1 MKPVELEILLR
12 DNLSTGLNKVGSM
25 VDGLLGKARKANA
38 GLKDME
44 GEVMVLRNVIALY
57 EAQLEHLRTVS
68 EAAPIDLDQSENI
81 AQIKMLE
88 EQVEGLKNEL
98 QQLQTLSAQTKVT
111 PNDIPQ
117 AQGKFNGLHN
127 SIQQMAREMP
137 SLAMGPQT
145 FFMAISNNLPV
156 FTDEVAR
163 ARNEYNALVA
173 AGGKGVPVWRQIL
186 KSLLSWQTALTTG
199 IMLLVMYGDEIISW
213 TKKLFGAN
221 KSLAETCEKLD
232 EFQKSVADT
241 ASGVLTTFD
250 RLSKG
255 WAELGND
262 MKAKEHYIIENRDA
276 IDSLGVSVNNTAQ
289 AERLFNT
296 GKDKFIE
303 SVMARAKASAAME
316 LASKE
321 YKKAIEKMIE
331 ADALPE
337 KKTHTYYAGDNLLGL
352 FNKDNWRTITVD
364 ADTSKKE
371 RKKTKADKHFTEASS
386 LVVKYAEFSEKEREI
401 LKELGV
407 ESTETI
413 IGGSVAA
420 IEATIALKEQA
431 LKEVTNAEDY
441 NRISA
446 EIKAEK
452 SKLAAIIS
460 RDTSYVRAVEK
471 AGQEVKQAER
481 DAFNERREQDNEFY
495 YERERNRIALEKDAS
510 KRAKMQRALDNQIQL
525 DQLEQECRDA
535 VEAEKKRQ
543 KAIFDA
549 QENAKQAKDANY
561 VKKNFTDADIDQSKI
576 TEIENQ
582 YAGLRDQTIQ
592 LQRQTEAEVFK
603 AEVAAMRDTL
613 KEYGN
618 FQQQKLAIAEEY
630 AEKIKNA
637 TSEGEKI
644 ALGKERDSA
653 LAGVEA
659 QELKASIDWGT
670 VFGELGGMFS
680 GMIEPVLA
688 DAKKY
693 MQTDEFKNAD
703 HDSQA
708 ALVEA
713 VQQMERALGGADKV
727 SFEKLGTDIKAYQ
740 TALQSL
746 KAEQA
751 EYVSLYQELVEK
763 QKAYAQALET
773 GTKEEQDAAKMA
785 LDTAQA
791 NVDAA
796 EQNMDAANNA
806 VTQAQQT
813 MTQTAT
819 TLKTSMDGVI
829 GGLQKIASGSAGSA
843 YEGLIELGKSAK
855 NIGGKVGDA
864 IGKVSDKL
872 ESVPIVGWIL
882 SVLDIFKDG
891 AAVVI
896 DGLLDAIFGAVA
908 GIIEDVF
915 SGELIGVIVE
925 SVIQGIID
933 IFAAIVDPIAGW
945 FGGDFSLSEAMGLG
959 ASIPDLEETMEEL
972 KGANEDLTRAID
984 NLSEKMDGA
993 TTAEAAKLY
1002 EEQLALIDKKE
1013 SNAKSQMSQSGS
1025 AYNNG
1030 LWGLFGEHSSNYH
1043 IDENMSSSDWSRISA
1058 IVGREID
1065 SAGDWWGL
1073 SSEEMAKVADEAT
1086 DLYTKIKGY
1095 ANDGYAD
1102 AAQYMDSYIEFYKE
1116 REEAEREYFEKVT
1129 GMSFDSVED
1138 SFKSLLLNME
1148 ADASAAGE
1156 EIADSLLLTIVSQ
1169 MMSDKYAAK
1178 IKEWYNKFVEYA
1190 STDGLSEEEAEELRN
1205 QYLGIYEEA
1214 AAERDML
1221 LEAAGIDDD
1230 IRASQSGKPGSFNAM
1245 SQEQGTKLEG
1255 LFVSGQMHW
1264 ASIDEHMED
1273 VSLSMSVAVGHLR
1286 KIEENTGRCSV
1297 TLDDILA
1304 AINKIK
1310 SDGLKVK

>member
-1 MKPVELEILLR
+1 MKPVELEFLMR
-12 DNLSTGLNKVGSM
+12 DRLSAGLDKAGAKVD
-25 VDGLLGKARKANA
+25 VLDGKAHKANA
-38 GLKDME
+38 SIRELEDGM
-44 GEVMVLRNVIALY
+44 MTMRNVISI
-57 EAQLEHLRTVS
+57 LERELENLRMMGEQS
-68 EAAPIDLDQSENI
+68 PLDLDQSKNA

-88 EQVEGLKNEL
+88 EHIGQLKAGLKEL
-98 QQLQTLSAQTKVT
+98 QAEAARVEVT
-111 PNDIPQ
+111 PGDIPQ

-156 FTDEVAR
+156 FTDEIAR

-173 AGGKGVPVWRQIL
+173 AGGRGVPVWKQIL
-186 KSLLSWQTALTTG
+186 KSLFSWQTALTTG
-199 IMLLVMYGDEIISW
+199 IMLLVMYGDEIVAW

-241 ASGVLTTFD
+241 ASGVLSTYD
-250 RLSKG
+250 RLAKG

-262 MKAKEHYIIENRDA
+262 MKAKEHYIIENREA
-276 IDSLGVSVNNTAQ
+276 IDSLGVSVNNTAE

-303 SVMARAKASAAME
+303 SVMARARASAAME

-321 YKKAIEKMIE
+321 YKKAIEKMVE

-337 KKTHTYYAGDNLLGL
+337 KKTYKAFQGTNLFRLFDKDAWLEIEYDNPQ
-352 FNKDNWRTITVD
+352 KQ
-364 ADTSKKE
+364 KKE
-371 RKKTKADKHFTEASS
+371 TEAEKFFTSAS
-386 LVVKYAEFSEKEREI
+386 ELVTKYATFSEKEKEI
-401 LKELGV
+401 LKGIGV

-413 IGGSVAA
+413 IEGSVAA

-431 LKEVTNAEDY
+431 LKEATNAEDY

-510 KRAKMQRALDNQIQL
+510 KRAKMQRALDNKIQL
-525 DQLEQECRDA
+525 DQLDQECRDA

-543 KAIFDA
+543 KAVFDA

-561 VKKNFTDADIDQSKI
+561 VKRNFTDADIDQSKI
-576 TEIENQ
+576 TEIENM

-603 AEVAAMRDTL
+603 SEVAAMREAL
-613 KEYGN
+613 REYGN
-618 FQQQKLAIAEEY
+618 FQQQKLAITEEY

-659 QELKASIDWGT
+659 QELKASIDWST
-670 VFGELGGMFS
+670 VFGEFGGMFS
-680 GMIEPVLA
+680 EMIEPVLA

-703 HDSQA
+703 HESQA
-708 ALVEA
+708 AIVEA

-727 SFEKLGTDIKAYQ
+727 SFKKLGTDIKAYQ

-746 KAEQA
+746 KEKQA

-763 QKAYAQALET
+763 QKAYSKALET
-773 GTKEEQDAAKMA
+773 GTKEEQDAAKQA

-796 EQNMDAANNA
+796 EQNMEALQNTA
-806 VTQAQQT
+806 TQAQQT
-813 MTQTAT
+813 VTQTAT

-829 GGLQKIASGSAGSA
+829 SGLQKIASGSAGSA
-843 YEGLIELGKSAK
+843 YNGLIELGNSAK
-855 NIGGKVGDA
+855 AIGGKLGVA
-864 IGKVSDKL
+864 MGKVADRL
-872 ESVPIVGWIL
+872 ESVPIIGWIL
-882 SVLDIFKDG
+882 SILDIFKDG

-896 DGLLDAIFGAVA
+896 DGLLDAVFGAVA

-925 SVIQGIID
+925 SVIKGIID

-959 ASIPDLEETMEEL
+959 SSIPDLDETMEHL
-972 KGANEDLTRAID
+972 KMSNEDLTRAID
-984 NLSEKMDGA
+984 SLSGKMDDA
-993 TTAEAAKLY
+993 TTEEAANIYK
-1002 EEQLALIDKKE
+1002 EQLALIDQKE
-1013 SNAKSQMSQSGS
+1013 SNARNQMSQSGS

-1043 IDENMSSSDWSRISA
+1043 IDENMSSNDWARISD
-1058 IVGREID
+1058 IVGRDID

-1073 SSEEMAKVADEAT
+1073 SSEEMAKVANEAT

-1116 REEAEREYFEKVT
+1116 RDEAEKEYFEKVT
-1129 GMSFDSVED
+1129 GISFDSVED
-1138 SFKSLLLNME
+1138 SFKNLLLNME

-1169 MMSDKYAAK
+1169 MMSDTYAQKLKAWYEKFVGAAK
-1178 IKEWYNKFVEYA
+1178 
-1190 STDGLSEEEAEELRN
+1190 DGLTEEEADDLRKEY
-1205 QYLGIYEEA
+1205 QGIYDQA
-1214 AAERDML
+1214 VAERNAML
-1221 LEAAGIDDD
+1221 ETLGIDDD

-1273 VSLSMSVAVGHLR
+1273 VSVNMSLAVGHLR
-1286 KIEENTGRCSV
+1286 KIEENTGSCST
-1297 TLDDILA
+1297 TLDSILT

-1310 SDGLKVK
+1310 SDGLKMK

>member
-1 MKPVELEILLR
+1 MR
-12 DNLSTGLNKVGSM
+12 DRLSAGLDKAGAKVD
-25 VDGLLGKARKANA
+25 VLDGKAYKANA
-38 GLKDME
+38 SIRELEDGM
-44 GEVMVLRNVIALY
+44 MTMRNVISI
-57 EAQLEHLRTVS
+57 LERELENLRMMGEQS
-68 EAAPIDLDQSENI
+68 PLDLDQSKNA

-88 EQVEGLKNEL
+88 EHIGQLKAGLKEL
-98 QQLQTLSAQTKVT
+98 QAEAARVEVT
-111 PNDIPQ
+111 PGDIPQ

-156 FTDEVAR
+156 FTDEIAR

-173 AGGKGVPVWRQIL
+173 AGGRGVPVWKQIL
-186 KSLLSWQTALTTG
+186 KSLFSWQTALTTG
-199 IMLLVMYGDEIISW
+199 IMLLVMYGDEIVAW

-241 ASGVLTTFD
+241 ASGVLPTYD
-250 RLSKG
+250 RLAKG

-276 IDSLGVSVNNTAQ
+276 IDSLGVSVNNTAE

-303 SVMARAKASAAME
+303 SVMARARASAAME

-321 YKKAIEKMIE
+321 YKKAIEKMVE

-337 KKTHTYYAGDNLLGL
+337 KKTYKAFQGTNLFRLFDKDAWLEIEYDNPQ
-352 FNKDNWRTITVD
+352 KQ
-364 ADTSKKE
+364 KKE
-371 RKKTKADKHFTEASS
+371 TEAEKLFTSAS
-386 LVVKYAEFSEKEREI
+386 ELVTKYATFSEKEKEI
-401 LKELGV
+401 LKGIGV

-413 IGGSVAA
+413 IEGSVAA

-431 LKEVTNAEDY
+431 LKEATNAEDY

-481 DAFNERREQDNEFY
+481 DAFNERRELDNEFY

-510 KRAKMQRALDNQIQL
+510 KRAKMQRALDNEIQL
-525 DQLEQECRDA
+525 DQLDQECRDA

-543 KAIFDA
+543 KAVFDA

-576 TEIENQ
+576 TEIGNM

-603 AEVAAMRDTL
+603 SEVAAMRDAL
-613 KEYGN
+613 REYGN
-618 FQQQKLAIAEEY
+618 FQQQKLAITEEY

-659 QELKASIDWGT
+659 QELKASIDWST
-670 VFGELGGMFS
+670 VFGEFGGMFS
-680 GMIEPVLA
+680 EMIEPVLA

-703 HDSQA
+703 HESQA
-708 ALVEA
+708 AIVEA

-727 SFEKLGTDIKAYQ
+727 SFKKLGTDIKAYH

-746 KAEQA
+746 KEKQA

-763 QKAYAQALET
+763 QKAYSKALET
-773 GTKEEQDAAKMA
+773 GTKEELDAAKQA

-796 EQNMDAANNA
+796 EQNMEALQNTA
-806 VTQAQQT
+806 TQAQQT
-813 MTQTAT
+813 VTQTAT

-829 GGLQKIASGSAGSA
+829 SGLQKIASGSAGSA
-843 YEGLIELGKSAK
+843 YNGLIELGNSAK
-855 NIGGKVGDA
+855 AIGGKLGIA
-864 IGKVSDKL
+864 MGKVADRL
-872 ESVPIVGWIL
+872 ESVPIIGWIL
-882 SVLDIFKDG
+882 SILDIFKDG

-896 DGLLDAIFGAVA
+896 DGLLDAVFGAVA

-925 SVIQGIID
+925 SVIKGIID

-945 FGGDFSLSEAMGLG
+945 FSGDFSLSEAMGLG
-959 ASIPDLEETMEEL
+959 SSIPDLDETMEHL
-972 KGANEDLTRAID
+972 KMSNEDLTRAID
-984 NLSEKMDGA
+984 SLSGKMDDA
-993 TTAEAAKLY
+993 TTEEAANIYK
-1002 EEQLALIDKKE
+1002 EQLALIDQKE
-1013 SNAKSQMSQSGS
+1013 SNARNQMSQSGS

-1043 IDENMSSSDWSRISA
+1043 IDENMSSNDWARISD
-1058 IVGREID
+1058 IVGRDID

-1073 SSEEMAKVADEAT
+1073 SSEEMAKVANEAT

-1095 ANDGYAD
+1095 ANDGYED

-1116 REEAEREYFEKVT
+1116 RDEAEKEYFEKVT
-1129 GMSFDSVED
+1129 GISFDSVED
-1138 SFKSLLLNME
+1138 SFKNLLLNME

-1169 MMSDKYAAK
+1169 MMSDTYAQKLKAWYEMFVDAAK
-1178 IKEWYNKFVEYA
+1178 G
-1190 STDGLSEEEAEELRN
+1190 GLTEEEADNLRKEY
-1205 QYLGIYEEA
+1205 QGIYDQA
-1214 AAERDML
+1214 VAERNAML
-1221 LEAAGIDDD
+1221 ETLGIDDD

-1273 VSLSMSVAVGHLR
+1273 VSVNMSLAVGHLR
-1286 KIEENTGRCSV
+1286 KIEENTGSCST
-1297 TLDDILA
+1297 TLDSILT

-1310 SDGLKVK
+1310 SDGLKMK

>member
-1 MKPVELEILLR
+1 MKPVELEFLMR
-12 DNLSTGLNKVGSM
+12 DRLSAGLDKAGAKVD
-25 VDGLLGKARKANA
+25 VLDGKAHKANA
-38 GLKDME
+38 SIRELEDGM
-44 GEVMVLRNVIALY
+44 MTMRNVISI
-57 EAQLEHLRTVS
+57 LERELENLRMMGEQS
-68 EAAPIDLDQSENI
+68 PLDLDQSKNA

-88 EQVEGLKNEL
+88 EHIGQLKAGLKEL
-98 QQLQTLSAQTKVT
+98 QAEAARVEVT
-111 PNDIPQ
+111 PGDIPQ

-156 FTDEVAR
+156 FTDEIAR

-173 AGGKGVPVWRQIL
+173 AGGRGVPVWKQIL
-186 KSLLSWQTALTTG
+186 KSLFSWQTALTTG
-199 IMLLVMYGDEIISW
+199 IMLLVMYGDEIVAW

-241 ASGVLTTFD
+241 ASGVLSTYD
-250 RLSKG
+250 RLAKG

-262 MKAKEHYIIENRDA
+262 MKAKEHYIIENREA
-276 IDSLGVSVNNTAQ
+276 IDSLGVSVNNTAE

-296 GKDKFIE
+296 GKDKFVE
-303 SVMARAKASAAME
+303 SVMARARASAAME

-321 YKKAIEKMIE
+321 YKKAIEKMVE

-337 KKTHTYYAGDNLLGL
+337 KKTYKAFQGTNLFRLFDKDAWLEIEYDNPQ
-352 FNKDNWRTITVD
+352 KQ
-364 ADTSKKE
+364 KKE
-371 RKKTKADKHFTEASS
+371 TEAEKLFTSAS
-386 LVVKYAEFSEKEREI
+386 ELVTKYATFSEKEKEI
-401 LKELGV
+401 LKGIGV

-413 IGGSVAA
+413 IEGSVAA

-495 YERERNRIALEKDAS
+495 YERERNCIALEKDAS
-510 KRAKMQRALDNQIQL
+510 KRAKMQRALDNKIQL
-525 DQLEQECRDA
+525 DQLDQECRDA

-543 KAIFDA
+543 KAVFDA

-576 TEIENQ
+576 TEIENM

-603 AEVAAMRDTL
+603 SEVAAMRDAL
-613 KEYGN
+613 REYGN
-618 FQQQKLAIAEEY
+618 FQQQKLAIIEEY

-659 QELKASIDWGT
+659 QELKASIDWST
-670 VFGELGGMFS
+670 VFGEFGGMFS

-703 HDSQA
+703 HESQA
-708 ALVEA
+708 AIVEA

-727 SFEKLGTDIKAYQ
+727 SFKKLGTDIKTYQ

-746 KAEQA
+746 KENQA

-763 QKAYAQALET
+763 QKAYSKALET
-773 GTKEEQDAAKMA
+773 GTKEEQDAAKQA

-796 EQNMDAANNA
+796 EQNMEALQNTA
-806 VTQAQQT
+806 TQTQQT
-813 MTQTAT
+813 VTQTAT

-829 GGLQKIASGSAGSA
+829 SGLQKIASGSAVSA
-843 YEGLIELGKSAK
+843 YNGLIELGKSAK
-855 NIGGKVGDA
+855 AIGGKLGSA
-864 IGKVSDKL
+864 MGKVADRL
-872 ESVPIVGWIL
+872 ESVPIIGWIL
-882 SVLDIFKDG
+882 SILDIFKDG

-925 SVIQGIID
+925 SVIKGIID
-933 IFAAIVDPIAGW
+933 IFAAITDPIAGW
-945 FGGDFSLSEAMGLG
+945 FGENFSLSESIGLG
-959 ASIPDLEETMEEL
+959 SSIPDLEESMDHL
-972 KGANEDLTRAID
+972 KMSNDDLTRAID
-984 NLSEKMDGA
+984 NLSGKMDEA
-993 TTAEAAKLY
+993 TTEEAAKIY

-1013 SNAKSQMSQSGS
+1013 SNARSQMSQSGS

-1043 IDENMSSSDWSRISA
+1043 IDENMSSEDWKRISG

-1073 SSEEMAKVADEAT
+1073 SSEEMAKVANEAT

-1116 REEAEREYFEKVT
+1116 RDEAEREYFEKVT

-1138 SFKSLLLNME
+1138 SFKNMLLNME

-1169 MMSDKYAAK
+1169 MMSDTYTQKLKAWYEKFVGAAK
-1178 IKEWYNKFVEYA
+1178 G
-1190 STDGLSEEEAEELRN
+1190 GLTEEEAEDLRN
-1205 QYLGIYEEA
+1205 EYQGIYDQA
-1214 AAERDML
+1214 VAERNAML
-1221 LEAAGIDDD
+1221 ETLGIDDD
-1230 IRASQSGKPGSFNAM
+1230 ISASQSGKPGSFNAM

-1264 ASIDEHMED
+1264 ASIDEQMED
-1273 VSLSMSVAVGHLR
+1273 VSLNMSVAVGHLR
-1286 KIEENTGRCSV
+1286 KIEENTGSCST
-1297 TLDDILA
+1297 TLDSILA

-1310 SDGLKVK
+1310 SDGLKMK

>member
-12 DNLSTGLNKVGSM
+12 DNLSPGINKVGSM
-25 VDGLLGKARKANA
+25 VDGLLSKARKANA

-44 GEVMVLRNVIALY
+44 EEVMVLRNVIAMY
-57 EAQLEHLRTVS
+57 EDQLEHLRTIS

-88 EQVEGLKNEL
+88 EQIEGLKNEL

-111 PNDIPQ
+111 PGDIPQ

-156 FTDEVAR
+156 FTDEITR

-173 AGGKGVPVWRQIL
+173 AGGRGVPVWKQIL
-186 KSLLSWQTALTTG
+186 KSLFSWQTALTTV
-199 IMLLVMYGDEIISW
+199 IMLLVMYGDEIVAW

-241 ASGVLTTFD
+241 ASGVLSTYD
-250 RLSKG
+250 RLAKG

-262 MKAKEHYIIENRDA
+262 MKAKEHYIIENREA
-276 IDSLGVSVNNTAQ
+276 IDSLGVSVNNTAE

-303 SVMARAKASAAME
+303 SVMARARASAAME

-321 YKKAIEKMIE
+321 YKKAIEKMVE

-337 KKTHTYYAGDNLLGL
+337 KKTYKAFQGTNLFRLFDKDAWLEIEYDNPQ
-352 FNKDNWRTITVD
+352 KQ
-364 ADTSKKE
+364 KKE
-371 RKKTKADKHFTEASS
+371 TEAEKLFTSAS
-386 LVVKYAEFSEKEREI
+386 ELVTKYATFSEKEKEI
-401 LKELGV
+401 LKGIGV

-413 IGGSVAA
+413 IEGSVAA

-431 LKEVTNAEDY
+431 LKEATNAEDY

-510 KRAKMQRALDNQIQL
+510 KRAKMQRALDNKIQL
-525 DQLEQECRDA
+525 DQLDQECRDA

-543 KAIFDA
+543 KAVFDA

-576 TEIENQ
+576 TEIENM

-603 AEVAAMRDTL
+603 SEVAAMRDAL
-613 KEYGN
+613 REYGN
-618 FQQQKLAIAEEY
+618 FQQQKLAITEEY

-659 QELKASIDWGT
+659 QELKASIDWST
-670 VFGELGGMFS
+670 VFGEFGGMFS

-703 HDSQA
+703 HESQA
-708 ALVEA
+708 AIVEA

-727 SFEKLGTDIKAYQ
+727 SFKKLGTDIKAYQ

-746 KAEQA
+746 KEKQA

-763 QKAYAQALET
+763 QKAYSKALET
-773 GTKEEQDAAKMA
+773 GTKEEQDAAKQA

-796 EQNMDAANNA
+796 EQNMEALQNTA
-806 VTQAQQT
+806 TQAQQT
-813 MTQTAT
+813 VTQTAT

-829 GGLQKIASGSAGSA
+829 SGLQKIASGSAGSA
-843 YEGLIELGKSAK
+843 YNGLIELGNSAK
-855 NIGGKVGDA
+855 AIGGKLGVA
-864 IGKVSDKL
+864 MGKVADRL
-872 ESVPIVGWIL
+872 ESVPIIGWIL
-882 SVLDIFKDG
+882 SILDIFKDG

-896 DGLLDAIFGAVA
+896 DGLLDAVFGAVA

-925 SVIQGIID
+925 SVIKGIID

-959 ASIPDLEETMEEL
+959 SSIPDLDETMEHL
-972 KGANEDLTRAID
+972 KMSNEDLTRAID
-984 NLSEKMDGA
+984 SLSGKMDEA
-993 TTAEAAKLY
+993 TTEEAAKIY
-1002 EEQLALIDKKE
+1002 EEQLALINKKE
-1013 SNAKSQMSQSGS
+1013 SNAQSQMSQSGS

-1043 IDENMSSSDWSRISA
+1043 IDENMSSNDWARISD
-1058 IVGREID
+1058 IVGRDID

-1073 SSEEMAKVADEAT
+1073 SSEEMAKVANEAT

-1116 REEAEREYFEKVT
+1116 RDEAEKEYFEKVT
-1129 GMSFDSVED
+1129 GISFDSVED
-1138 SFKSLLLNME
+1138 SFKNLLLNME

-1169 MMSDKYAAK
+1169 MMSDTYAQKLKAWYEKFVGAAK
-1178 IKEWYNKFVEYA
+1178 
-1190 STDGLSEEEAEELRN
+1190 DGLTEEEADNLRKEY
-1205 QYLGIYEEA
+1205 QGIYDQA
-1214 AAERDML
+1214 VAERNAML
-1221 LEAAGIDDD
+1221 ETLGIDDD

-1273 VSLSMSVAVGHLR
+1273 VSVNMSLAVGHLR
-1286 KIEENTGRCSV
+1286 KIEENTGSCST
-1297 TLDDILA
+1297 TLDSILT

-1310 SDGLKVK
+1310 SDGLKMK

>member
-1 MKPVELEILLR
+1 MKPVELEFLMR
-12 DNLSTGLNKVGSM
+12 DRLSAGLDKAGAKVD
-25 VDGLLGKARKANA
+25 VLDGKAHKANA
-38 GLKDME
+38 SIRELEDGM
-44 GEVMVLRNVIALY
+44 MTMRNVISI
-57 EAQLEHLRTVS
+57 LERELENLRMMGEQS
-68 EAAPIDLDQSENI
+68 PLDLDQSKNA

-88 EQVEGLKNEL
+88 EHIGQLKAGLKEL
-98 QQLQTLSAQTKVT
+98 QAEAARVEVT
-111 PNDIPQ
+111 PGDIPQ

-173 AGGKGVPVWRQIL
+173 AGGKGVPVWKQIL
-186 KSLLSWQTALTTG
+186 KSLFSWQTALTTG
-199 IMLLVMYGDEIISW
+199 IMLLVMYGDEIVAW

-241 ASGVLTTFD
+241 ASGVLSTYD
-250 RLSKG
+250 RLAKG

-276 IDSLGVSVNNTAQ
+276 IDSLGVSVNNTAE

-303 SVMARAKASAAME
+303 SVMARARASAAME

-321 YKKAIEKMIE
+321 YKKAIEKMVE

-337 KKTHTYYAGDNLLGL
+337 KKTYKAFQGTNLFRLFDKDAWLEIEYDNPQ
-352 FNKDNWRTITVD
+352 KQ
-364 ADTSKKE
+364 KKE
-371 RKKTKADKHFTEASS
+371 TEAEKLFTSAS
-386 LVVKYAEFSEKEREI
+386 ELVTKYATFSEKEKEI
-401 LKELGV
+401 LKGIGV

-413 IGGSVAA
+413 IEGSVAA

-481 DAFNERREQDNEFY
+481 AAFNERREQDNEFY

-510 KRAKMQRALDNQIQL
+510 KRAKMQRALDNKIQL
-525 DQLEQECRDA
+525 DQLDQECRDA

-543 KAIFDA
+543 KAVFDA

-561 VKKNFTDADIDQSKI
+561 VKRNFTDADIDQSKI
-576 TEIENQ
+576 TEIENM

-603 AEVAAMRDTL
+603 SEVAAMRDAL
-613 KEYGN
+613 REYGN
-618 FQQQKLAIAEEY
+618 FQQQKLAITEEY

-659 QELKASIDWGT
+659 QELKASIDWST
-670 VFGELGGMFS
+670 VFGEFGGMFS

-703 HDSQA
+703 HESQA
-708 ALVEA
+708 AIVEA

-727 SFEKLGTDIKAYQ
+727 SFKKLGTDIKAYQ

-746 KAEQA
+746 KEKQA

-763 QKAYAQALET
+763 QKAYSKALET
-773 GTKEEQDAAKMA
+773 GTKEEQDAAKQA

-796 EQNMDAANNA
+796 EQNMEALQNTA
-806 VTQAQQT
+806 TQAQQT
-813 MTQTAT
+813 VTQTAT

-829 GGLQKIASGSAGSA
+829 SGLQKIASGSAGSA
-843 YEGLIELGKSAK
+843 YNGLIELGNSAK
-855 NIGGKVGDA
+855 AIGGKLGVA
-864 IGKVSDKL
+864 MGKVADRL
-872 ESVPIVGWIL
+872 ESVPIIGWIL
-882 SVLDIFKDG
+882 SILDIFKDG

-896 DGLLDAIFGAVA
+896 DGLLDAVFGAVA

-925 SVIQGIID
+925 SVIKGIID

-959 ASIPDLEETMEEL
+959 SSIPDLDETMEHL
-972 KGANEDLTRAID
+972 KMSNEDLTRAID
-984 NLSEKMDGA
+984 SLSGKMDDA
-993 TTAEAAKLY
+993 TTEEAANIYK
-1002 EEQLALIDKKE
+1002 EQLALIDQKE
-1013 SNAKSQMSQSGS
+1013 SNARNLMSQSGS

-1043 IDENMSSSDWSRISA
+1043 IDENMSSNDWARISD
-1058 IVGREID
+1058 IVGRDID

-1073 SSEEMAKVADEAT
+1073 SSEEMAKVANEAT

-1095 ANDGYAD
+1095 ANDGYED

-1116 REEAEREYFEKVT
+1116 RDEAEKEYFEKVT
-1129 GMSFDSVED
+1129 GISFDSVED
-1138 SFKSLLLNME
+1138 SFKNLLLNME

-1169 MMSDKYAAK
+1169 MMSDTYAQKLKAWYEKFVGAAK
-1178 IKEWYNKFVEYA
+1178 
-1190 STDGLSEEEAEELRN
+1190 DGLTEEEADDLRKEY
-1205 QYLGIYEEA
+1205 QGIYDQA
-1214 AAERDML
+1214 VAERNAML
-1221 LEAAGIDDD
+1221 ETLGIDDD
-1230 IRASQSGKPGSFNAM
+1230 IRASQSGNPGSFNAM

-1273 VSLSMSVAVGHLR
+1273 VSVNMSLAVGHLR
-1286 KIEENTGRCSV
+1286 KIEENTGSCST
-1297 TLDDILA
+1297 TLDSILT

-1310 SDGLKVK
+1310 SDGLKMK

>member
-1 MKPVELEILLR
+1 MNSVELEFLLR
-12 DNLSTGLNKVGSM
+12 DKASAGVDKIGSKVDAL
-25 VDGLLGKARKANA
+25 DGKTRKVNA
-38 GLKDME
+38 SYKDME
-44 GEVMVLRNVIALY
+44 KQLMELRNVIAML
-57 EAQLEHLRTVS
+57 EGQLENLRMTS
-68 EAAPIDLDQSENI
+68 ESAPLDLDQSENI

-88 EQVEGLKNEL
+88 GYIESLKVEM
-98 QQLQTLSAQTKVT
+98 QQLQNAAEQTKVL

-137 SLAMGPQT
+137 SLAIGPQT

-173 AGGKGVPVWRQIL
+173 AGGKGIPVWRQIL
-186 KSLLSWQTALTTG
+186 KSLFSWQTALTTA
-199 IMLLVMYGDEIISW
+199 IMLLVMYGDEIIDW
-213 TKKLFGAN
+213 VGNLFKGEKQLSATEKAQRGLN
-221 KSLAETCEKLD
+221 ESIKENGLGVGEDILLLRRLKETWASLGSDLD
-232 EFQKSVADT
+232 KQKRFIIDNRSEFDK
-241 ASGVLTTFD
+241 
-250 RLSKG
+250 
-255 WAELGND
+255 
-262 MKAKEHYIIENRDA
+262 
-276 IDSLGVSVNNTAQ
+276 LGVSVGDVND
-289 AERLFNT
+289 AETLLVERT
-296 GKDKFIE
+296 DDFIE
-303 SVMARAKASAAME
+303 AMRLRAEAAAAQKLAAEKYEEALVNETQAATKQEEVDAMPDKVVGSTTPIYVNTRYGVKQTGWNTNYVTNTEKVDAQEEVNSLKETASAAR
-316 LASKE
+316 A
-321 YKKAIEKMIE
+321 E
-331 ADALPE
+331 ADA
-337 KKTHTYYAGDNLLGL
+337 YYDVSSALG
-352 FNKDNWRTITVD
+352 
-364 ADTSKKE
+364 A
-371 RKKTKADKHFTEASS
+371 KADALLKTIGLETNTEN
-386 LVVKYAEFSEKEREI
+386 
-401 LKELGV
+401 
-407 ESTETI
+407 
-413 IGGSVAA
+413 
-420 IEATIALKEQA
+420 Q
-431 LKEVTNAEDY
+431 NAK
-441 NRISA
+441 SA
-446 EIKAEK
+446 EEQI
-452 SKLAAIIS
+452 
-460 RDTSYVRAVEK
+460 RDVERANM
-471 AGQEVKQAER
+471 GIKQAER
-481 DAFNERREQDNEFY
+481 DAFNERRNQETELY

-510 KRAKMQRALDNQIQL
+510 KRAKMQRELDNRIQL
-525 DQLEQECRDA
+525 DQLEQELRDA

-543 KAIFDA
+543 KAVFDA
-549 QENAKQAKDANY
+549 KENAKQAKDPNY
-561 VKKNFTDADIDQSKI
+561 VKKNFTEADIDQSMI
-576 TEIENQ
+576 TEIENL

-603 AEVAAMRDTL
+603 SEVAAMRDAL
-613 KEYGN
+613 REYGN
-618 FQQQKLAIAEEY
+618 FQQQKLAITEEY

-659 QELKASIDWGT
+659 QELKASIDWST
-670 VFGELGGMFS
+670 VFGEFGGMFS

-703 HDSQA
+703 HESQA
-708 ALVEA
+708 AIVEA

-727 SFEKLGTDIKAYQ
+727 SFKKLGTDIKAYQ

-746 KAEQA
+746 KEKQA

-763 QKAYAQALET
+763 QKAYSKALET
-773 GTKEEQDAAKMA
+773 GTKEEQDAAKQA

-796 EQNMDAANNA
+796 EQNMEALQNTA
-806 VTQAQQT
+806 TQAQQT
-813 MTQTAT
+813 VTQTAT

-829 GGLQKIASGSAGSA
+829 SGLQKIASGSAGSA
-843 YEGLIELGKSAK
+843 YNGLIELGNSAK
-855 NIGGKVGDA
+855 AIGGKLGVA
-864 IGKVSDKL
+864 MGKVADRL
-872 ESVPIVGWIL
+872 ESVPIIGWIL
-882 SVLDIFKDG
+882 SILDIFKDG

-896 DGLLDAIFGAVA
+896 DGLLDAVFGAVA

-925 SVIQGIID
+925 SVIKGIID

-959 ASIPDLEETMEEL
+959 SSIPDLDETMEHL
-972 KGANEDLTRAID
+972 KMSNEDLTRAID
-984 NLSEKMDGA
+984 SLSGKMDDA
-993 TTAEAAKLY
+993 TTEEAANIYK
-1002 EEQLALIDKKE
+1002 EQLALIDQKE
-1013 SNAKSQMSQSGS
+1013 SNARNQMSQSGS

-1043 IDENMSSSDWSRISA
+1043 IDENMSSNDWARISD
-1058 IVGREID
+1058 IVGRDID

-1073 SSEEMAKVADEAT
+1073 SSEEMAKVANEAT

-1102 AAQYMDSYIEFYKE
+1102 AAQYMDSYMEFYKE
-1116 REEAEREYFEKVT
+1116 RDEAEKEYFEKVT

-1138 SFKSLLLNME
+1138 SFKNMLLNME

-1169 MMSDKYAAK
+1169 MMSDTYAKKLKAWYEKFVGAAK
-1178 IKEWYNKFVEYA
+1178 
-1190 STDGLSEEEAEELRN
+1190 DGLTEEEADNLRKEY
-1205 QYLGIYEEA
+1205 QGIYDQA
-1214 AAERDML
+1214 VAERNAML
-1221 LEAAGIDDD
+1221 ETLGIDDD

-1273 VSLSMSVAVGHLR
+1273 VSGNMSLAVGHLR
-1286 KIEENTGRCSV
+1286 KIEENTGSCST
-1297 TLDDILA
+1297 TLDSILT

-1310 SDGLKVK
+1310 SDGLKMK

>member
-1 MKPVELEILLR
+1 MKPVELEFLMR
-12 DNLSTGLNKVGSM
+12 DRLSAGLDKAGAKVD
-25 VDGLLGKARKANA
+25 VLDGKAHKANA
-38 GLKDME
+38 SIRELEDGM
-44 GEVMVLRNVIALY
+44 MTMRNVISI
-57 EAQLEHLRTVS
+57 LERELENLRMMGEQS
-68 EAAPIDLDQSENI
+68 PLDLDQSKNA

-88 EQVEGLKNEL
+88 EHIGQLKAGLKEL
-98 QQLQTLSAQTKVT
+98 QAEAARVEVT
-111 PNDIPQ
+111 PGDIPQ

-173 AGGKGVPVWRQIL
+173 AGGRGVPVWKQIL
-186 KSLLSWQTALTTG
+186 KSLFSWQTALTTG
-199 IMLLVMYGDEIISW
+199 IMLLVMYGDEIVAW

-250 RLSKG
+250 RLAKG

-262 MKAKEHYIIENRDA
+262 MKAKEHYIIENRNA
-276 IDSLGVSVNNTAQ
+276 IDSLGVSVNNTAE

-303 SVMARAKASAAME
+303 SVMARARASAAME

-321 YKKAIEKMIE
+321 YKKAIEKMVE
-331 ADALPE
+331 ADAMPE
-337 KKTHTYYAGDNLLGL
+337 KKTYKAFQGTNLLRL
-352 FNKDNWRTITVD
+352 FDKDAWLELEYDNPNKK
-364 ADTSKKE
+364 KKE
-371 RKKTKADKHFTEASS
+371 AEAEKLFTSASE
-386 LVVKYAEFSEKEREI
+386 LVTKYAVFSEKEKEI
-401 LKELGV
+401 LKGIGI

-413 IGGSVAA
+413 IEGSVAA

-481 DAFNERREQDNEFY
+481 DAFNERRELDNEFY

-510 KRAKMQRALDNQIQL
+510 KRAKMQRALDNKIQL
-525 DQLEQECRDA
+525 DQLDQERRDA

-543 KAIFDA
+543 KAIFDVK
-549 QENAKQAKDANY
+549 ENAKQTKDPNY
-561 VKKNFTDADIDQSKI
+561 VKKNFTDADVDQSKI
-576 TEIENQ
+576 AEIENQ
-582 YAGLRDQTIQ
+582 YAALRDQTIQ

-603 AEVAAMRDTL
+603 SEVAAMRDAL

-618 FQQQKLAIAEEY
+618 FQQQKLAITEEY

-637 TSEGEKI
+637 TSEGERI

-659 QELKASIDWGT
+659 QELKANIDWST
-670 VFGELGGMFS
+670 VFGEFGGMFS

-703 HDSQA
+703 HESQA
-708 ALVEA
+708 AIVEA

-727 SFEKLGTDIKAYQ
+727 SFKKLGTDIKTYQ

-746 KAEQA
+746 KENQA

-763 QKAYAQALET
+763 QKAYSKALET
-773 GTKEEQDAAKMA
+773 GTKEEQDAAKQA

-796 EQNMDAANNA
+796 EQNMEALQNTA
-806 VTQAQQT
+806 TQAQQT
-813 MTQTAT
+813 VTQTAT

-829 GGLQKIASGSAGSA
+829 SGLQKIASGSAGSA
-843 YEGLIELGKSAK
+843 YNGLIELGNSAK
-855 NIGGKVGDA
+855 AIGGKLGVA
-864 IGKVSDKL
+864 MGKVADRL
-872 ESVPIVGWIL
+872 ESVPIIGWIL
-882 SVLDIFKDG
+882 SILDIFKDG

-896 DGLLDAIFGAVA
+896 DGLLDAVFGAVA

-925 SVIQGIID
+925 SVIKGIID
-933 IFAAIVDPIAGW
+933 IFAAITDPIAGW
-945 FGGDFSLSEAMGLG
+945 FGGNFSLSESMGLG
-959 ASIPDLEETMEEL
+959 SSIPDLEESMDHL
-972 KGANEDLTRAID
+972 KMSNDDLTRAID
-984 NLSEKMDGA
+984 NLSGKMDEA
-993 TTAEAAKLY
+993 TTEEAAKIY
-1002 EEQLALIDKKE
+1002 EERLALIDKKE
-1013 SNAKSQMSQSGS
+1013 SNARSQMSQSGS

-1043 IDENMSSSDWSRISA
+1043 IDENMSSEDWKRISG

-1073 SSEEMAKVADEAT
+1073 SSEEMAKVANEAT

-1116 REEAEREYFEKVT
+1116 REEAEKEYFEKVT

-1138 SFKSLLLNME
+1138 SFKNMLLNME

-1169 MMSDKYAAK
+1169 MMSDTYTKKLKAWYEKFVGAAK
-1178 IKEWYNKFVEYA
+1178 
-1190 STDGLSEEEAEELRN
+1190 DGLTEEEAEDLRN
-1205 QYLGIYEEA
+1205 EYQGIYDQA
-1214 AAERDML
+1214 VAERNAML
-1221 LEAAGIDDD
+1221 ETLGIDDD
-1230 IRASQSGKPGSFNAM
+1230 ISASQSGKPGSFNAM

-1264 ASIDEHMED
+1264 ASIDEQMED
-1273 VSLSMSVAVGHLR
+1273 VSLNMSVAVGHLR
-1286 KIEENTGRCSV
+1286 KIEENTGSCST
-1297 TLDDILA
+1297 TLDSILA

-1310 SDGLKVK
+1310 SDGLKMK

>member
-12 DNLSTGLNKVGSM
+12 DNLSPGINKVGSM
-25 VDGLLGKARKANA
+25 VDGLLSKARKANA

-44 GEVMVLRNVIALY
+44 EEVMVLRNVIAMY
-57 EAQLEHLRTVS
+57 EDQLEHLRTIS

-88 EQVEGLKNEL
+88 EQIEGLKNEL

-111 PNDIPQ
+111 PGDIPQ

-156 FTDEVAR
+156 FTDEITR

-173 AGGKGVPVWRQIL
+173 AGGRGVPVWKQIL
-186 KSLLSWQTALTTG
+186 KSLFSWQTALTTG
-199 IMLLVMYGDEIISW
+199 IMLLVMYGDEIVAW

-241 ASGVLTTFD
+241 ASGVLSTYD
-250 RLSKG
+250 RLAKG

-262 MKAKEHYIIENRDA
+262 MKAKEHYIIENREA
-276 IDSLGVSVNNTAQ
+276 IDSLGVSVNNTAE

-303 SVMARAKASAAME
+303 SVMARARASAAME

-321 YKKAIEKMIE
+321 YKKAIEKMVE

-337 KKTHTYYAGDNLLGL
+337 KKTHTYYTHHDISKI
-352 FNKDNWRTITVD
+352 FNKDYWKTIEYD
-364 ADTSKKE
+364 NPERIKKG
-371 RKKTKADKHFTEASS
+371 TEAEKLFTSAS
-386 LVVKYAEFSEKEREI
+386 ELVTKYATFSEKEKEI
-401 LKELGV
+401 LKGIGI

-413 IGGSVAA
+413 IEGSVAA

-481 DAFNERREQDNEFY
+481 DAFNERREQDNVFY

-510 KRAKMQRALDNQIQL
+510 KRARMQRALDNKIQL
-525 DQLEQECRDA
+525 DQLDQECRDA

-543 KAIFDA
+543 KAVFDA

-561 VKKNFTDADIDQSKI
+561 VKRNFTDADIDQSKI
-576 TEIENQ
+576 TEIENM
-582 YAGLRDQTIQ
+582 YAGLREQTIQ

-603 AEVAAMRDTL
+603 AEVAAMRDAL

-618 FQQQKLAIAEEY
+618 FQQQKLAITEEY

-637 TSEGEKI
+637 TSEGERY

-659 QELKASIDWGT
+659 QELKASIDWST
-670 VFGELGGMFS
+670 VFGEFGSMFS
-680 GMIEPVLA
+680 GMIAPVLA
-688 DAKKY
+688 DAKNY

-703 HDSQA
+703 HESQA
-708 ALVEA
+708 AIVEA

-727 SFEKLGTDIKAYQ
+727 SFKKLGTDIKAYQ
-740 TALQSL
+740 TALQAL
-746 KAEQA
+746 KEEQA
-751 EYVSLYQELVEK
+751 EYITLYQELVEK
-763 QKAYAQALET
+763 QKAYSKALET
-773 GTKEEQDAAKMA
+773 GTAEEQEAAKTA

-796 EQNMDAANNA
+796 EQNMEALQNTA
-806 VTQAQQT
+806 TQAQQT
-813 MTQTAT
+813 VTQTAT

-829 GGLQKIASGSAGSA
+829 SGLQKIASGSAGSA
-843 YEGLIELGKSAK
+843 YNGLIELGNSAK
-855 NIGGKVGDA
+855 AIGGKLGVA
-864 IGKVSDKL
+864 MGKVADRL
-872 ESVPIVGWIL
+872 ESVPIIGWIL
-882 SVLDIFKDG
+882 SILDIFKDG

-896 DGLLDAIFGAVA
+896 DGLLDAVFGAVA

-925 SVIQGIID
+925 SVIKGIID

-945 FGGDFSLSEAMGLG
+945 FGGNFSLSETMGLG
-959 ASIPDLEETMEEL
+959 ASIPDLEESMEHL
-972 KGANEDLTRAID
+972 KMSNEDLTRAIES
-984 NLSEKMDGA
+984 LSGKMDEA
-993 TTAEAAKLY
+993 TTEEAAKIY
-1002 EEQLALIDKKE
+1002 EEQLALINKKE
-1013 SNAKSQMSQSGS
+1013 SNAQSQMSQSGS

-1043 IDENMSSSDWSRISA
+1043 IDENMSSSDWSRISE
-1058 IVGREID
+1058 IVGRDID

-1073 SSEEMAKVADEAT
+1073 SSEEMAKVANEAT

-1116 REEAEREYFEKVT
+1116 RDEAEKEYFEKVS

-1138 SFKSLLLNME
+1138 SFKNMLLNME

-1169 MMSDKYAAK
+1169 MMSDTYSKKLKA
-1178 IKEWYNKFVEYA
+1178 WYEKFVGYA
-1190 STDGLSEEEAEELRN
+1190 KDGLTEEEAEELRKEY
-1205 QYLGIYEEA
+1205 QGYWDQA
-1214 AAERDML
+1214 VAERNAML
-1221 LEAAGIDDD
+1221 ETIGIDDD

-1273 VSLSMSVAVGHLR
+1273 VSLNMSVAVGHLR
-1286 KIEENTGRCSV
+1286 KIEENTGSCST
-1297 TLDDILA
+1297 TLDSILT

-1310 SDGLKVK
+1310 SDGLKMK

>member
-1 MKPVELEILLR
+1 MR
-12 DNLSTGLNKVGSM
+12 DRLSAGLDKAGAKVD
-25 VDGLLGKARKANA
+25 VLDGKAHKANA
-38 GLKDME
+38 SIRELEDGM
-44 GEVMVLRNVIALY
+44 MTMRNVISI
-57 EAQLEHLRTVS
+57 LERELENLRMMGEQS
-68 EAAPIDLDQSENI
+68 PLDLDQSKNA

-88 EQVEGLKNEL
+88 EHIGQLKAGLKEL
-98 QQLQTLSAQTKVT
+98 QAEAARVEVT
-111 PNDIPQ
+111 PGDIPQ

-156 FTDEVAR
+156 FTDEIAR

-173 AGGKGVPVWRQIL
+173 AGGRGVPVWKQIL
-186 KSLLSWQTALTTG
+186 KSLFSWQTALTTG
-199 IMLLVMYGDEIISW
+199 IMLLVMYGDEIVAW

-241 ASGVLTTFD
+241 ASGVLSTYD
-250 RLSKG
+250 RLAKG

-276 IDSLGVSVNNTAQ
+276 IDSLGVSVNNTAE

-303 SVMARAKASAAME
+303 SVMARARASAAME

-321 YKKAIEKMIE
+321 YKKAIEKMVE

-337 KKTHTYYAGDNLLGL
+337 KKTYKAFQGTNLFRLFDKDAWLEIEYDNPQ
-352 FNKDNWRTITVD
+352 KQ
-364 ADTSKKE
+364 K
-371 RKKTKADKHFTEASS
+371 KKTEAEKLFTSASE
-386 LVVKYAEFSEKEREI
+386 LVTKYATFSEKEKEI
-401 LKELGV
+401 LKGIGV

-413 IGGSVAA
+413 IEGSVAA

-510 KRAKMQRALDNQIQL
+510 KRAKMQRALDNKIQL
-525 DQLEQECRDA
+525 DQLDQECRDA

-543 KAIFDA
+543 KAVFDA
-549 QENAKQAKDANY
+549 RENAKQAKDANY

-576 TEIENQ
+576 TEIENM

-603 AEVAAMRDTL
+603 SEVAAMRDAL
-613 KEYGN
+613 REYGN
-618 FQQQKLAIAEEY
+618 FQQQKLAITEEY

-659 QELKASIDWGT
+659 QELKASIDWST
-670 VFGELGGMFS
+670 VFGEFGGMFS

-703 HDSQA
+703 HESQA
-708 ALVEA
+708 AIVEA

-727 SFEKLGTDIKAYQ
+727 SFKKLGTDIKTYQ

-746 KAEQA
+746 KENQA

-763 QKAYAQALET
+763 QKAYSKALET
-773 GTKEEQDAAKMA
+773 GTKEEQDAAKQA

-796 EQNMDAANNA
+796 EQNMEALQNTA
-806 VTQAQQT
+806 TQAQQT
-813 MTQTAT
+813 VTQTAT

-829 GGLQKIASGSAGSA
+829 SGLQKIASGSAGSA
-843 YEGLIELGKSAK
+843 YNGLIELGNSAK
-855 NIGGKVGDA
+855 AIGGKLGVA
-864 IGKVSDKL
+864 MGKVADRL
-872 ESVPIVGWIL
+872 ESVPIIGWIL
-882 SVLDIFKDG
+882 SILDIFKDG

-896 DGLLDAIFGAVA
+896 DGLLDAVFGAVA

-925 SVIQGIID
+925 SVIKGIID

-959 ASIPDLEETMEEL
+959 SSIPDLDETMEHL
-972 KGANEDLTRAID
+972 KMSNEDLTRAID
-984 NLSEKMDGA
+984 SLSGKMDDA
-993 TTAEAAKLY
+993 TTEEAANIYK
-1002 EEQLALIDKKE
+1002 EQLALIDQKE
-1013 SNAKSQMSQSGS
+1013 SNARNQMSQSGS

-1043 IDENMSSSDWSRISA
+1043 IDENMSSNDWARISD
-1058 IVGREID
+1058 IVGRDID

-1073 SSEEMAKVADEAT
+1073 SSEEMAKVANEAT

-1116 REEAEREYFEKVT
+1116 RDEAEKEYFEKVT
-1129 GMSFDSVED
+1129 GISFDSVED
-1138 SFKSLLLNME
+1138 SFKNLLLNME

-1169 MMSDKYAAK
+1169 MMSDTYAQKLKAWYEKFVGAAK
-1178 IKEWYNKFVEYA
+1178 
-1190 STDGLSEEEAEELRN
+1190 DGLTEEEADNLRKEY
-1205 QYLGIYEEA
+1205 QDIYDQA
-1214 AAERDML
+1214 VAERNAML
-1221 LEAAGIDDD
+1221 ETLGIDDD

-1273 VSLSMSVAVGHLR
+1273 VSVNMSLAVGHLR
-1286 KIEENTGRCSV
+1286 KIEENTGSCST
-1297 TLDDILA
+1297 TLDSILI

-1310 SDGLKVK
+1310 SDGLKMK

>member
-44 GEVMVLRNVIALY
+44 GEVTVLRNVIAMY
-57 EAQLEHLRTVS
+57 EAQLEHLRAIS
-68 EAAPIDLDQSENI
+68 EAVPIDLDQSENI

-88 EQVEGLKNEL
+88 EQLEGLKNEL

-111 PNDIPQ
+111 PGDIPQ

-145 FFMAISNNLPV
+145 FFMAISNNLPI

-173 AGGKGVPVWRQIL
+173 AGGRGIPVWRQIL
-186 KSLLSWQTALTTG
+186 KSLFSWQTALTTG
-199 IMLLVMYGDEIISW
+199 IMLLVMYGDEIVAW
-213 TKKLFGAN
+213 AKDLLGAK
-221 KSLAETCEKLD
+221 KSLAETCETLD

-241 ASGVLTTFD
+241 ASGVLSTYD
-250 RLSKG
+250 RLAKG

-262 MKAKEHYIIENRDA
+262 MKAKEHYIVENRDA
-276 IDSLGVSVNNTAQ
+276 IDGLGVSVNNTAE
-289 AERLFNT
+289 AERLFNA

-303 SVMARAKASAAME
+303 SVMARARASAAME

-321 YKKAIEKMIE
+321 YKKAIEKMVE

-337 KKTHTYYAGDNLLGL
+337 KKTYKAFQGTNLFRLFDKDAWLEIEYDNPL
-352 FNKDNWRTITVD
+352 KQ
-364 ADTSKKE
+364 KKE
-371 RKKTKADKHFTEASS
+371 TEAEELFTSAS
-386 LVVKYAEFSEKEREI
+386 ELVTKYAVFSEKEREI
-401 LKELGV
+401 LKGIGI
-407 ESTETI
+407 ESTEAI
-413 IGGSVAA
+413 IEGSVAA
-420 IEATIALKEQA
+420 IEASIALKEQA
-431 LKEVTNAEDY
+431 LKEATNAEDY

-481 DAFNERREQDNEFY
+481 DAFNERREQDDEFY

-510 KRAKMQRALDNQIQL
+510 KRAKMQRDLDNRIQL
-525 DQLEQECRDA
+525 DQLEQERMDA

-576 TEIENQ
+576 TEINNQ
-582 YAGLRDQTIQ
+582 YAALRDQTIK
-592 LQRQTEAEVFK
+592 LQRQTEVEVFK
-603 AEVAAMRDTL
+603 EELAVMRDTL

-637 TSEGEKI
+637 TTEGEKI

-659 QELKASIDWGT
+659 QELKASIDWGV
-670 VFGELGGMFS
+670 VFGEFGGMFS
-680 GMIEPVLA
+680 GLIEPVLA

-708 ALVEA
+708 AIVEA
-713 VQQMERALGGADKV
+713 VQQMEQALGGADKV
-727 SFEKLGTDIKAYQ
+727 SFKKLGTDITAYQ
-740 TALQSL
+740 NALKDLKEKQS
-746 KAEQA
+746 
-751 EYVSLYQELVEK
+751 EYIGLYAELVEK
-763 QKAYAQALET
+763 QKAYATALEK
-773 GTKEEQDAAKMA
+773 GTKEEQDAAKQA

-796 EQNMDAANNA
+796 EQNMEAMQNTVNA
-806 VTQAQQT
+806 AQQT

-819 TLKTSMDGVI
+819 SLKTSMDGVI
-829 GGLQKIASGSAGSA
+829 GGLQKIASGSAGA
-843 YEGLIELGKSAK
+843 AFEGLIQLGNSAK
-855 NIGGKVGDA
+855 AIGGKLGNA
-864 IGKVSDKL
+864 MGKVADRL

-882 SVLDIFKDG
+882 SILDIFKDG

-896 DGLLDAIFGAVA
+896 DGLLDSIFGAVA

-915 SGELIGVIVE
+915 NGELVSVIID
-925 SVIQGIID
+925 SVIQGVVN
-933 IFAAIVDPIAGW
+933 IFAAITDSIAGW
-945 FGGDFSLSEAMGLG
+945 FGGNFSLSEALGLG
-959 ASIPDLEETMEEL
+959 SSIPGLEESMENL

-984 NLSEKMDGA
+984 NLSEKMDDA
-993 TTAEAAKLY
+993 TTAEAADIYK
-1002 EEQLALIDKKE
+1002 EQLNLIDQKE
-1013 SNAKSQMSQSGS
+1013 ANAKSQMSQSGS

-1043 IDENMSSSDWSRISA
+1043 IDENMTSNDWKRISD
-1058 IVGREID
+1058 IVGRDID

-1102 AAQYMDSYIEFYKE
+1102 AAKYMDSYIEFYKE
-1116 REEAEREYFEKVT
+1116 REEAEKNYFEKVT
-1129 GMSFDSVED
+1129 GMNFDSVED
-1138 SFKSLLLNME
+1138 SFKNMLLNME
-1148 ADASAAGE
+1148 ADASDAGA
-1156 EIADSLLLTIVSQ
+1156 EIADSLLLSIVTQ
-1169 MMSDKYAAK
+1169 MMSDTYTTKLRDWYDKYVSYAK
-1178 IKEWYNKFVEYA
+1178 E
-1190 STDGLSEEEAEELRN
+1190 DGLSEEEADELKAEYLDIYN
-1205 QYLGIYEEA
+1205 QA
-1214 AAERDML
+1214 AAERNEILKAM
-1221 LEAAGIDDD
+1221 GIDDD
-1230 IRASQSGKPGSFNAM
+1230 VRVSQSGKAGSFNAM

-1273 VSLSMSVAVGHLR
+1273 VSVNMSVAVGHLR
-1286 KIEENTGRCSV
+1286 RIEENTGSCS
-1297 TLDDILA
+1297 TQLGSILA
-1304 AINKIK
+1304 TINKIK

>member
-1 MKPVELEILLR
+1 MKPVELEFLMR
-12 DNLSTGLNKVGSM
+12 DRLSAGLDKAGAKVD
-25 VDGLLGKARKANA
+25 VLDGKAHKANA
-38 GLKDME
+38 SIRELEDGM
-44 GEVMVLRNVIALY
+44 MTMRNVISI
-57 EAQLEHLRTVS
+57 LERELENLRMMGEQS
-68 EAAPIDLDQSENI
+68 PLDLDQSKNA

-88 EQVEGLKNEL
+88 EHIGQLKAGLKEL
-98 QQLQTLSAQTKVT
+98 QAEAARVKVT
-111 PNDIPQ
+111 PGDIPQ

-156 FTDEVAR
+156 FTDEIAR

-173 AGGKGVPVWRQIL
+173 AGGRGVPVWKQIL
-186 KSLLSWQTALTTG
+186 KSLFSWQTALTTG
-199 IMLLVMYGDEIISW
+199 IMLLVMYGDEIVAW

-241 ASGVLTTFD
+241 ASGVLSTYD
-250 RLSKG
+250 RLAKG

-262 MKAKEHYIIENRDA
+262 MKAKEHYIIENREA
-276 IDSLGVSVNNTAQ
+276 IDSLGVSVNNTAE

-303 SVMARAKASAAME
+303 SVMARARASAAME

-321 YKKAIEKMIE
+321 YKKAIEKMVE

-337 KKTHTYYAGDNLLGL
+337 KKTYKAFQGTNLFRLFDKDAWLEIEYDNPQ
-352 FNKDNWRTITVD
+352 KQ
-364 ADTSKKE
+364 KKE
-371 RKKTKADKHFTEASS
+371 TEAEKLFTSAS
-386 LVVKYAEFSEKEREI
+386 ELVTKYATFSEKEKEI
-401 LKELGV
+401 LKGIGV

-413 IGGSVAA
+413 IEGSVAA

-431 LKEVTNAEDY
+431 LKEATNAEDY

-481 DAFNERREQDNEFY
+481 AAFNERCEQDNEFY

-510 KRAKMQRALDNQIQL
+510 KRAKMQRALDNNIQL
-525 DQLEQECRDA
+525 DQLDQECRDA

-543 KAIFDA
+543 KAVFDA

-561 VKKNFTDADIDQSKI
+561 VKRNFTEADIDQSKI
-576 TEIENQ
+576 TEIENM

-603 AEVAAMRDTL
+603 SEVAAMRDAL
-613 KEYGN
+613 REYGN
-618 FQQQKLAIAEEY
+618 FQQQKLAITEEY

-659 QELKASIDWGT
+659 QELKASIDWST
-670 VFGELGGMFS
+670 VFGEFGGMFS
-680 GMIEPVLA
+680 EMIEPVLA

-693 MQTDEFKNAD
+693 IQTDEFKNAD

-708 ALVEA
+708 AIVEA

-727 SFEKLGTDIKAYQ
+727 SFKKLGTDIKAYQ

-746 KAEQA
+746 KEKQA

-763 QKAYAQALET
+763 QKAYSKALET
-773 GTKEEQDAAKMA
+773 GTKEEQDAAKQV
-785 LDTAQA
+785 LDTAQD

-796 EQNMDAANNA
+796 EQNMEALQNTA
-806 VTQAQQT
+806 TQAQQT
-813 MTQTAT
+813 VTQTAT

-829 GGLQKIASGSAGSA
+829 SGLQKIASGSAGSA
-843 YEGLIELGKSAK
+843 YNGLIELGNSAK
-855 NIGGKVGDA
+855 AIGGKLGVA
-864 IGKVSDKL
+864 MGKVADRL
-872 ESVPIVGWIL
+872 ESVPIIGWIL
-882 SVLDIFKDG
+882 SILDIFKDG

-896 DGLLDAIFGAVA
+896 DGLLDAVFGAVA

-925 SVIQGIID
+925 SVIKGIID

-959 ASIPDLEETMEEL
+959 SSIPDLDETMEHL
-972 KGANEDLTRAID
+972 KMSNEDLTRAID
-984 NLSEKMDGA
+984 SLSGKMDDA
-993 TTAEAAKLY
+993 TTEEAANIYK
-1002 EEQLALIDKKE
+1002 EQLALIDQKE
-1013 SNAKSQMSQSGS
+1013 SNARNQMSQSGS

-1043 IDENMSSSDWSRISA
+1043 IDENMSSNDWARISD
-1058 IVGREID
+1058 IVGRDID

-1073 SSEEMAKVADEAT
+1073 SSEEMAKVANEAT

-1116 REEAEREYFEKVT
+1116 RDEAEKEYFEKVT
-1129 GMSFDSVED
+1129 GISFDSVED
-1138 SFKSLLLNME
+1138 SFKNLLLNME

-1169 MMSDKYAAK
+1169 MMSDTYAQKLKAWYEKFVGAAK
-1178 IKEWYNKFVEYA
+1178 
-1190 STDGLSEEEAEELRN
+1190 DGLTEEEADDLRKEY
-1205 QYLGIYEEA
+1205 QDIYDQA
-1214 AAERDML
+1214 VAERNAML
-1221 LEAAGIDDD
+1221 ETLGIDDD

-1273 VSLSMSVAVGHLR
+1273 VSVNMSLAVGHLR
-1286 KIEENTGRCSV
+1286 KIEENTGSCST
-1297 TLDDILA
+1297 TLDSILT

-1310 SDGLKVK
+1310 SDGLKMK

>member
-1 MKPVELEILLR
+1 MNAVELEFLLR
-12 DNLSTGLNKVGSM
+12 DKASAGADKIGAKV
-25 VDGLLGKARKANA
+25 DALDNKARKTNA
-38 GLKDME
+38 SYKEME
-44 GEVMVLRNVIALY
+44 GQLMTLRNVISML
-57 EAQLEHLRTVS
+57 ESQLESLRIANEST
-68 EAAPIDLDQSENI
+68 PLDLDQSENI
-81 AQIKMLE
+81 AKIKELE
-88 EQVEGLKNEL
+88 DYIELLRNNLK
-98 QQLQTLSAQTKVT
+98 QLQNEAAQAKIT

-117 AQGKFNGLHN
+117 AQAKFNGLHN

-145 FFMAISNNLPV
+145 FFMAISNNLPI
-156 FTDEVAR
+156 FTDQVAL
-163 ARNEYNALVA
+163 ARKEYDALVA
-173 AGGKGVPVWRQIL
+173 SGGKGIPVWKQIL
-186 KSLLSWQTALTTG
+186 KSLFSWQTALTTG
-199 IMLLVMYGDEIISW
+199 IMLLVMYGDEIVAW

-250 RLSKG
+250 RLAKG

-262 MKAKEHYIIENRDA
+262 MKAKEHYIIENRNA
-276 IDSLGVSVNNTAQ
+276 IDSLGVSVNNTAE

-303 SVMARAKASAAME
+303 SVMARARASAAME

-321 YKKAIEKMIE
+321 YKKAIEKMVE
-331 ADALPE
+331 ADALPD
-337 KKTHTYYAGDNLLGL
+337 KKTHTYFAGDNLLGL
-352 FNKDNWRTITVD
+352 FNKDNWRTITLD
-364 ADTSKKE
+364 EDNSKK
-371 RKKTKADKHFTEASS
+371 KKKEAEAEKLFTSASE
-386 LVVKYAEFSEKEREI
+386 LVTKYAVFSEKEKEI
-401 LKELGV
+401 LKGIGI

-413 IGGSVAA
+413 IEGSVAA

-431 LKEVTNAEDY
+431 LKEATNAEDY

-481 DAFNERREQDNEFY
+481 DAFNERREQDNVFY

-510 KRAKMQRALDNQIQL
+510 KRAKMQRALDNKIQL
-525 DQLEQECRDA
+525 DQLDQECRDA

-543 KAIFDA
+543 KAVFDA

-576 TEIENQ
+576 TEIENM

-603 AEVAAMRDTL
+603 SEVAAMRDAL
-613 KEYGN
+613 REYGN
-618 FQQQKLAIAEEY
+618 FQQQKLAITEEY

-659 QELKASIDWGT
+659 QELKASIDWST
-670 VFGELGGMFS
+670 VFGEFGGMFS

-703 HDSQA
+703 HESQA
-708 ALVEA
+708 AIVEA

-727 SFEKLGTDIKAYQ
+727 SFKKLGTDIKAYQ

-746 KAEQA
+746 KEKQA

-763 QKAYAQALET
+763 QKAYSKALET
-773 GTKEEQDAAKMA
+773 GTKEEQDAAKQA

-796 EQNMDAANNA
+796 EQNMEALQNTA
-806 VTQAQQT
+806 TQAQQT
-813 MTQTAT
+813 VTQTAT

-829 GGLQKIASGSAGSA
+829 SGLQKIASGSAGSA
-843 YEGLIELGKSAK
+843 YNGLIELGNSAK
-855 NIGGKVGDA
+855 AIGGKLGVA
-864 IGKVSDKL
+864 MGKVADRL
-872 ESVPIVGWIL
+872 ESVPIIGWIL
-882 SVLDIFKDG
+882 SILDIFKDG

-896 DGLLDAIFGAVA
+896 DGLLDAVFGAVA

-925 SVIQGIID
+925 SVIKGIID

-959 ASIPDLEETMEEL
+959 SSIPDLDETMEHL
-972 KGANEDLTRAID
+972 KMSNEDLTRAID
-984 NLSEKMDGA
+984 SLSGKMDEA
-993 TTAEAAKLY
+993 TTEEAAKIY
-1002 EEQLALIDKKE
+1002 EEQLALIDQKE
-1013 SNAKSQMSQSGS
+1013 SNARNQMSQSGS

-1043 IDENMSSSDWSRISA
+1043 IDENMSSNDWARISD
-1058 IVGREID
+1058 IVGRDID

-1073 SSEEMAKVADEAT
+1073 SSEEMAKVANEAT

-1116 REEAEREYFEKVT
+1116 RDEAEKEYFEKVT
-1129 GMSFDSVED
+1129 GISFDSVED
-1138 SFKSLLLNME
+1138 SFKNLLLNME

-1169 MMSDKYAAK
+1169 MMSDTYAQKLKAWYEKFVGAAK
-1178 IKEWYNKFVEYA
+1178 
-1190 STDGLSEEEAEELRN
+1190 DGLTEEEADNLRKEY
-1205 QYLGIYEEA
+1205 QGIYDQA
-1214 AAERDML
+1214 VAERNAML
-1221 LEAAGIDDD
+1221 ETLGIDDD

-1273 VSLSMSVAVGHLR
+1273 VSMNMSLAVGHLR
-1286 KIEENTGRCSV
+1286 KIEENTGSCST
-1297 TLDDILA
+1297 TLDSILT

-1310 SDGLKVK
+1310 NDGLKMK

>member
-12 DNLSTGLNKVGSM
+12 DNLSPGINKVGSM
-25 VDGLLGKARKANA
+25 VDGLLSKARKANA

-44 GEVMVLRNVIALY
+44 EEVMVLRNVIAMY
-57 EAQLEHLRTVS
+57 EAQLEHLRTIS

-88 EQVEGLKNEL
+88 EQIEGLKNEL

-111 PNDIPQ
+111 PGDIPQ

-156 FTDEVAR
+156 FTDEITR

-173 AGGKGVPVWRQIL
+173 AGGRGVPVWKQIL
-186 KSLLSWQTALTTG
+186 KSLFSWQTALTTG
-199 IMLLVMYGDEIISW
+199 IMLLVMYGDEIVAW

-241 ASGVLTTFD
+241 ASGVLSTYD
-250 RLSKG
+250 RLAKG

-262 MKAKEHYIIENRDA
+262 MKAKEHYIIENREA
-276 IDSLGVSVNNTAQ
+276 IDSLGVSVNNTAE

-303 SVMARAKASAAME
+303 SVMARARASAAME

-321 YKKAIEKMIE
+321 YKKAIEKMVE

-337 KKTHTYYAGDNLLGL
+337 KKTHTYYTHHDISKI
-352 FNKDNWRTITVD
+352 FNKDYWKTIEYD
-364 ADTSKKE
+364 NPERIKKG
-371 RKKTKADKHFTEASS
+371 TEAEKLFTSAS
-386 LVVKYAEFSEKEREI
+386 ELVTKYATFSEKEKEI
-401 LKELGV
+401 LKGIGI

-413 IGGSVAA
+413 IEGSVAA

-510 KRAKMQRALDNQIQL
+510 KRAKMQRALDNKIQL
-525 DQLEQECRDA
+525 DQLDQECRDA

-543 KAIFDA
+543 KAVFDA

-576 TEIENQ
+576 TEVENM

-603 AEVAAMRDTL
+603 SEVAAMRDAL
-613 KEYGN
+613 REYGN
-618 FQQQKLAIAEEY
+618 FQQQKLAITEEY

-659 QELKASIDWGT
+659 QELKASIDWST
-670 VFGELGGMFS
+670 VFGEFGGMFS

-703 HDSQA
+703 HESQA
-708 ALVEA
+708 AIVEA

-727 SFEKLGTDIKAYQ
+727 SFKKLGTDIKAYQ

-746 KAEQA
+746 KEKQA

-763 QKAYAQALET
+763 QKAYSKALET
-773 GTKEEQDAAKMA
+773 GTKEEQDAAKQA

-796 EQNMDAANNA
+796 EQNMEALQNTA
-806 VTQAQQT
+806 TQAQQT
-813 MTQTAT
+813 VTQTAT

-829 GGLQKIASGSAGSA
+829 SGLQKIASGSAGSA
-843 YEGLIELGKSAK
+843 YNGLIELGNSAK
-855 NIGGKVGDA
+855 AIGGKLGVA
-864 IGKVSDKL
+864 MGKVADRL
-872 ESVPIVGWIL
+872 ESVPIIGWIL
-882 SVLDIFKDG
+882 SILDIFKDG

-896 DGLLDAIFGAVA
+896 DGLLDAVFGAVA

-925 SVIQGIID
+925 SVIKGIID

-945 FGGDFSLSEAMGLG
+945 FGGDFSLSEAIGLG
-959 ASIPDLEETMEEL
+959 SSIPDLDETMEHL
-972 KGANEDLTRAID
+972 KMSNEDLTRAID
-984 NLSEKMDGA
+984 SLSGKMDEA
-993 TTAEAAKLY
+993 TTEEAAKIY
-1002 EEQLALIDKKE
+1002 EEQLALIDQKE
-1013 SNAKSQMSQSGS
+1013 SNARNQMSQSGS

-1043 IDENMSSSDWSRISA
+1043 IDENMSSNDWARISD
-1058 IVGREID
+1058 IVGRDID

-1073 SSEEMAKVADEAT
+1073 SSEEMAKVANEAT

-1116 REEAEREYFEKVT
+1116 RDEAEKEYFEKVT
-1129 GMSFDSVED
+1129 GISFDSVED
-1138 SFKSLLLNME
+1138 SFKNLLLNME

-1169 MMSDKYAAK
+1169 MMSDTYAQKLKAWYEKFVGAAK
-1178 IKEWYNKFVEYA
+1178 
-1190 STDGLSEEEAEELRN
+1190 DGLTEEEADNLRKEY
-1205 QYLGIYEEA
+1205 QGIYDQA
-1214 AAERDML
+1214 VADRTAML
-1221 LEAAGIDDD
+1221 ETLGIDDD

-1273 VSLSMSVAVGHLR
+1273 VSMNMSLAVGHLR
-1286 KIEENTGRCSV
+1286 KIEENTGSCST
-1297 TLDDILA
+1297 TLDSILT

-1310 SDGLKVK
+1310 NDGLKMK

>member
-38 GLKDME
+38 GLKDIE
-44 GEVMVLRNVIALY
+44 GEVMLLRNIIALY
-57 EAQLEHLRTVS
+57 EAQLEHLRTIS

-88 EQVEGLKNEL
+88 EHLEGLKNDL
-98 QQLQTLSAQTKVT
+98 QQLQTLSAQTEVT
-111 PNDIPQ
+111 PGDIPQ
-117 AQGKFNGLHN
+117 AKGKFNGLHN

-145 FFMAISNNLPV
+145 FFMAISNNLPI
-156 FTDEVAR
+156 FTDEIAR

-173 AGGKGVPVWRQIL
+173 AGGKGVPVWKQIL
-186 KSLLSWQTALTTG
+186 KSLFSWQTALTTG
-199 IMLLVMYGDEIISW
+199 IMLLVMYGDEILDWVSSLFNGEKQLTAAERAQRGLNEAIKENGLGVGEDILLVRRLSDVW
-213 TKKLFGAN
+213 ASLGDNMDKKKQFIVN
-221 KSLAETCEKLD
+221 NRD
-232 EFQKSVADT
+232 EFDK
-241 ASGVLTTFD
+241 
-250 RLSKG
+250 
-255 WAELGND
+255 
-262 MKAKEHYIIENRDA
+262 
-276 IDSLGVSVNNTAQ
+276 LGVSVSDVNDAESLLVENTP
-289 AERLFNT
+289 
-296 GKDKFIE
+296 DFIE
-303 SVMARAKASAAME
+303 AMRLRAEAAAAQK
-316 LASKE
+316 LAAE
-321 YKKAIEKMIE
+321 QYEV
-331 ADALPE
+331 AL
-337 KKTHTYYAGDNLLGL
+337 T
-352 FNKDNWRTITVD
+352 
-364 ADTSKKE
+364 
-371 RKKTKADKHFTEASS
+371 
-386 LVVKYAEFSEKEREI
+386 KERELSNTPELVKSVQWEMQAGNGGQGRLSKKDVTVVNPEYVRLENESKEARENAEAYYDMAAAADLAAKAK
-401 LKELGV
+401 LKALGV
-407 ESTETI
+407 EDSKDAK
-413 IGGSVAA
+413 SD
-420 IEATIALKEQA
+420 KEG
-431 LKEVTNAEDY
+431 EVY
-441 NRISA
+441 IRSI
-446 EIKAEK
+446 
-452 SKLAAIIS
+452 
-460 RDTSYVRAVEK
+460 EK
-471 AGQEVKQAER
+471 ANQEVKQAER

-510 KRAKMQRALDNQIQL
+510 KRAKMQRALDNKIQL
-525 DQLEQECRDA
+525 DQLDQECRDA

-543 KAIFDA
+543 KAVFDA

-576 TEIENQ
+576 TEIENM

-603 AEVAAMRDTL
+603 SEVAAMREAL
-613 KEYGN
+613 RKYGN
-618 FQQQKLAIAEEY
+618 FQQQKLAITEEY

-659 QELKASIDWGT
+659 QELKASIDWST
-670 VFGELGGMFS
+670 VFGEFGGMFS
-680 GMIEPVLA
+680 EMIEPVLA

-703 HDSQA
+703 HESQA
-708 ALVEA
+708 AIVEA

-727 SFEKLGTDIKAYQ
+727 SFKKLGTDIKAYQ

-746 KAEQA
+746 KEEQA

-763 QKAYAQALET
+763 QKAYSKALET
-773 GTKEEQDAAKMA
+773 GTKEEQDAAKQA

-796 EQNMDAANNA
+796 EQNMEALQNTA
-806 VTQAQQT
+806 TQAQQIV
-813 MTQTAT
+813 TQTAT

-829 GGLQKIASGSAGSA
+829 SGLQKIASGSAGSA
-843 YEGLIELGKSAK
+843 YNGLIELGNSAK
-855 NIGGKVGDA
+855 AIGGKLGVA
-864 IGKVSDKL
+864 MGKVADRL
-872 ESVPIVGWIL
+872 ESVPIIGWIL
-882 SVLDIFKDG
+882 SILDIFKDG

-896 DGLLDAIFGAVA
+896 DGLLDAVFGAVA
-908 GIIEDVF
+908 GIIEDLF

-925 SVIQGIID
+925 SVIKGIID

-945 FGGDFSLSEAMGLG
+945 FGGGFSLSEAMGLG
-959 ASIPDLEETMEEL
+959 SSIPDLDETMEHL
-972 KGANEDLTRAID
+972 KMSNEDLTRAID
-984 NLSEKMDGA
+984 SLSGKMDDA
-993 TTAEAAKLY
+993 TTEEAANIYK
-1002 EEQLALIDKKE
+1002 EQLALIDQKE
-1013 SNAKSQMSQSGS
+1013 SNARNQMSQSGS

-1043 IDENMSSSDWSRISA
+1043 IDENMSSNDWARISD
-1058 IVGREID
+1058 IVGRDID

-1073 SSEEMAKVADEAT
+1073 SSEEMAKVANEAT

-1116 REEAEREYFEKVT
+1116 RDEAEKEYFEKVT
-1129 GMSFDSVED
+1129 GISFDSVED
-1138 SFKSLLLNME
+1138 SFKNLLLNME

-1169 MMSDKYAAK
+1169 MMSDTYAQKLKAWYEKFVGAAK
-1178 IKEWYNKFVEYA
+1178 
-1190 STDGLSEEEAEELRN
+1190 DGLTEEEADDLRKEY
-1205 QYLGIYEEA
+1205 QDIYDQA
-1214 AAERDML
+1214 VAERNAML
-1221 LEAAGIDDD
+1221 ETLGIDDD

-1273 VSLSMSVAVGHLR
+1273 VSVNMSLAVGHLR
-1286 KIEENTGRCSV
+1286 KIEENTGSCST
-1297 TLDDILA
+1297 TLDSILT

-1310 SDGLKVK
+1310 SDGLKMK

>member
-12 DNLSTGLNKVGSM
+12 DHLSTGLNKVGNM

-111 PNDIPQ
+111 PGDIPQ

-145 FFMAISNNLPV
+145 FFMAISNNLPI

-173 AGGKGVPVWRQIL
+173 AGDKGVPVWKQIL

-199 IMLLVMYGDEIISW
+199 IMLLVMYGDEIIDWVGSLFKGEKQLTATERAQRGLSEAIKENGLGVGEDILLVRRLSEAW
-213 TKKLFGAN
+213 ASLGDNLDKKKEFIVN
-221 KSLAETCEKLD
+221 NRD
-232 EFQKSVADT
+232 EFDK
-241 ASGVLTTFD
+241 
-250 RLSKG
+250 
-255 WAELGND
+255 
-262 MKAKEHYIIENRDA
+262 
-276 IDSLGVSVNNTAQ
+276 LGVSVSDVNDAESLLVENTPEFIEAMRLRAEAAAAQ
-289 AERLFNT
+289 KLAAEKYEEVVTKETLADKGQGEVDAMPDEVISGYTPIYKNT
-296 GKDKFIE
+296 RSGVVQIGTRYNYVTNTEKKDKQKE
-303 SVMARAKASAAME
+303 VDALKEEAEAARAEAEAYFDLSSALDLAAKSKLKA
-316 LASKE
+316 
-321 YKKAIEKMIE
+321 
-331 ADALPE
+331 
-337 KKTHTYYAGDNLLGL
+337 
-352 FNKDNWRTITVD
+352 
-364 ADTSKKE
+364 
-371 RKKTKADKHFTEASS
+371 
-386 LVVKYAEFSEKEREI
+386 
-401 LKELGV
+401 LGV
-407 ESTETI
+407 E
-413 IGGSVAA
+413 GSEDAKN
-420 IEATIALKEQA
+420 EKEG
-431 LKEVTNAEDY
+431 KGKV
-441 NRISA
+441 
-446 EIKAEK
+446 K
-452 SKLAAIIS
+452 SI
-460 RDTSYVRAVEK
+460 EK
-471 AGQEVKQAER
+471 ANQEVKQAER
-481 DAFNERREQDNEFY
+481 DASNERREQDNELH

-510 KRAKMQRALDNQIQL
+510 KRARMQRALDNKIQL
-525 DQLEQECRDA
+525 DQLDQECRDA

-592 LQRQTEAEVFK
+592 LQRQTEVEVFK

-637 TSEGEKI
+637 ASEGEKI

-670 VFGELGGMFS
+670 VFGEFGGMFS

-713 VQQMERALGGADKV
+713 VQQMEHALGGADKV
-727 SFEKLGTDIKAYQ
+727 SFKKLGTEVTAYQ
-740 TALQSL
+740 KALQNL
-746 KAEQA
+746 RAEQS

-791 NVDAA
+791 NVNAA
-796 EQNMDAANNA
+796 EQNMEALQNT
-806 VTQAQQT
+806 VTQSQQA
-813 MTQTAT
+813 MSQTAS

-829 GGLQKIASGSAGSA
+829 SGLQKMASGSLSGA
-843 YEGLIELGKSAK
+843 YEGFKELAESASK
-855 NIGGKVGDA
+855 INGQIGDA
-864 IGKVSDKL
+864 FAKLSDRLKNA
-872 ESVPIVGWIL
+872 PIIGWII
-882 SVLDIFKDG
+882 SILDIFKDG

-896 DGLLDAIFGAVA
+896 DGLLDAIFGAVS

-915 SGELIGVIVE
+915 SGELIGVIIE
-925 SVIQGIID
+925 SVIKGIID

-945 FGGDFSLSEAMGLG
+945 FGGNFSLSEAMGLG
-959 ASIPDLEETMEEL
+959 ASIPDLEETMEHL
-972 KGANEDLTRAID
+972 KMSNEDLTRAIES
-984 NLSEKMDGA
+984 LSDKMDDA

-1013 SNAKSQMSQSGS
+1013 ANAKSQMSQSGS

-1043 IDENMSSSDWSRISA
+1043 IDENMSSNDWSRISA

-1116 REEAEREYFEKVT
+1116 REEAEKEYFEKVT
-1129 GMSFDSVED
+1129 GLSFDSVED

-1156 EIADSLLLTIVSQ
+1156 EIADSLLKTIVSQ
-1169 MMSDKYAAK
+1169 LMSDKYTAK
-1178 IKEWYNKFVEYA
+1178 LKEWYNKFAEYA
-1190 STDGLSEEEAEELRN
+1190 STGGLSEEEAEELRN
-1205 QYLGIYEEA
+1205 QYIGIYEAA

-1221 LEAAGIDDD
+1221 LDAAGIDDD
-1230 IRASQSGKPGSFNAM
+1230 IRVSQRGKSGSFEAM
-1245 SQEQGTKLEG
+1245 THEQGSKLEG

>member
-1 MKPVELEILLR
+1 MKPVELEFLMR
-12 DNLSTGLNKVGSM
+12 DRLSAGLDKAGAKVD
-25 VDGLLGKARKANA
+25 VLDGKAHKANA
-38 GLKDME
+38 SIRELEDGM
-44 GEVMVLRNVIALY
+44 MTMRNVISI
-57 EAQLEHLRTVS
+57 LERELENLRMMGEQS
-68 EAAPIDLDQSENI
+68 PLDLDQSKNA

-88 EQVEGLKNEL
+88 EHIGQLKAGLKEL
-98 QQLQTLSAQTKVT
+98 QAEAARVEVT
-111 PNDIPQ
+111 PGDIPQ

-156 FTDEVAR
+156 FTDEIAR

-173 AGGKGVPVWRQIL
+173 AGGRGVPVWKQIL
-186 KSLLSWQTALTTG
+186 KSLFSWQTALTTG
-199 IMLLVMYGDEIISW
+199 IMLLVMYGDEIVAW

-241 ASGVLTTFD
+241 ASGVLSTYD
-250 RLSKG
+250 RLAKG

-262 MKAKEHYIIENRDA
+262 MKAKEHYIIENREA
-276 IDSLGVSVNNTAQ
+276 IDSLGVSVNNTAE

-303 SVMARAKASAAME
+303 SVMARARASAAME

-321 YKKAIEKMIE
+321 YKKAIEKMVE

-337 KKTHTYYAGDNLLGL
+337 KKTYKAFQGTNLFRLFDKDAWLEIEYDNPQ
-352 FNKDNWRTITVD
+352 KQ
-364 ADTSKKE
+364 KKE
-371 RKKTKADKHFTEASS
+371 TEAEKLFTSAS
-386 LVVKYAEFSEKEREI
+386 ELVTKYATFSEKEKEI
-401 LKELGV
+401 LKGIGV

-413 IGGSVAA
+413 IEGSVAA

-431 LKEVTNAEDY
+431 LKEATNAEDY

-510 KRAKMQRALDNQIQL
+510 KRAKMQRALDNKIQL
-525 DQLEQECRDA
+525 DQLDQECRDA

-543 KAIFDA
+543 KAVFDA

-561 VKKNFTDADIDQSKI
+561 VKRNFTDADIDQSKI
-576 TEIENQ
+576 TEIENM

-603 AEVAAMRDTL
+603 SEVAAMRDAL
-613 KEYGN
+613 REYGN
-618 FQQQKLAIAEEY
+618 FQQQKLAITEEY

-659 QELKASIDWGT
+659 QELKASIDWST
-670 VFGELGGMFS
+670 VFGEFGGMFS

-703 HDSQA
+703 HESQA
-708 ALVEA
+708 AIVEA

-727 SFEKLGTDIKAYQ
+727 SFKKLGTDIKAYQ

-746 KAEQA
+746 KEKQA

-763 QKAYAQALET
+763 QKAYSKALET
-773 GTKEEQDAAKMA
+773 GTKEEQDAAKQA

-796 EQNMDAANNA
+796 EQNMEALQNTA
-806 VTQAQQT
+806 TQAQQT
-813 MTQTAT
+813 VTQTAT

-829 GGLQKIASGSAGSA
+829 SGLQKIASGSAGSA
-843 YEGLIELGKSAK
+843 YNGLIELGNSAK
-855 NIGGKVGDA
+855 AIGGKLGVA
-864 IGKVSDKL
+864 MGKVADRL
-872 ESVPIVGWIL
+872 ESVPIIGWIL
-882 SVLDIFKDG
+882 SILDIFKDG

-896 DGLLDAIFGAVA
+896 DGLLDAVFGAVA

-925 SVIQGIID
+925 SVIKGIID

-959 ASIPDLEETMEEL
+959 SSIPDLDETMEHL
-972 KGANEDLTRAID
+972 KMSNEDLTRAID
-984 NLSEKMDGA
+984 SLSGKMDEA
-993 TTAEAAKLY
+993 TTEEAAKIY
-1002 EEQLALIDKKE
+1002 EEQLALIDQKE
-1013 SNAKSQMSQSGS
+1013 SNARNQMSQSGS

-1043 IDENMSSSDWSRISA
+1043 IDENMSSNDWARISD
-1058 IVGREID
+1058 IVGRDID

-1073 SSEEMAKVADEAT
+1073 SSEEMAKVANEAT

-1095 ANDGYAD
+1095 ANDGYED

-1116 REEAEREYFEKVT
+1116 RDEAEKEYFEKVT
-1129 GMSFDSVED
+1129 GISFDSVED
-1138 SFKSLLLNME
+1138 SFKNLLLNME

-1169 MMSDKYAAK
+1169 MMSDTYAQKLKAWYEKFVGAAK
-1178 IKEWYNKFVEYA
+1178 
-1190 STDGLSEEEAEELRN
+1190 DGLTEEEADNLRKEY
-1205 QYLGIYEEA
+1205 QGIYDQA
-1214 AAERDML
+1214 VAERNAML
-1221 LEAAGIDDD
+1221 ETLGIDDD

-1273 VSLSMSVAVGHLR
+1273 VSVNMSLAVGHLR
-1286 KIEENTGRCSV
+1286 KIEENTGSCST
-1297 TLDDILA
+1297 TLDSILT

-1310 SDGLKVK
+1310 SDGLKMK

>member
-12 DNLSTGLNKVGSM
+12 DNLSPGINKVGSM
-25 VDGLLGKARKANA
+25 VDGLLSKARKANA

-44 GEVMVLRNVIALY
+44 EEVMVLRNVIAMY
-57 EAQLEHLRTVS
+57 EAQLEHLRTIS

-88 EQVEGLKNEL
+88 EQIEGLKNEL

-111 PNDIPQ
+111 PGDIPQ

-156 FTDEVAR
+156 FTDEITR

-173 AGGKGVPVWRQIL
+173 AGGRGVPVWKQIL
-186 KSLLSWQTALTTG
+186 KSLFSWQTALTTG
-199 IMLLVMYGDEIISW
+199 IMLLVMYGDEIVAW

-241 ASGVLTTFD
+241 ASGVLSTYD
-250 RLSKG
+250 RLAKG

-262 MKAKEHYIIENRDA
+262 MKAKEHYIIENREA
-276 IDSLGVSVNNTAQ
+276 IDSLGVSVNNTAE

-303 SVMARAKASAAME
+303 SVMARARASAAME

-321 YKKAIEKMIE
+321 YKKAIEKMVE

-337 KKTHTYYAGDNLLGL
+337 KKTHTYYTHHDISKI
-352 FNKDNWRTITVD
+352 FNKDYWKTIEYD
-364 ADTSKKE
+364 NPERIKKE
-371 RKKTKADKHFTEASS
+371 TEAEKLFTSAS
-386 LVVKYAEFSEKEREI
+386 ELVTKYATFSEKEKEI
-401 LKELGV
+401 LKGIGI

-413 IGGSVAA
+413 IEGSVAA

-510 KRAKMQRALDNQIQL
+510 KRAKMQRALDNKIQL
-525 DQLEQECRDA
+525 DQLDQECRDA

-543 KAIFDA
+543 KAVFDA

-576 TEIENQ
+576 TEIENM

-603 AEVAAMRDTL
+603 SEVAAMRDAL
-613 KEYGN
+613 REYGN
-618 FQQQKLAIAEEY
+618 FQQQKLAITEEY

-659 QELKASIDWGT
+659 QELKASIDWST
-670 VFGELGGMFS
+670 VFGEFGGMFS

-703 HDSQA
+703 HESQA
-708 ALVEA
+708 AIVEA

-727 SFEKLGTDIKAYQ
+727 SFKKLGTDIKAYQ

-746 KAEQA
+746 KEKQA

-763 QKAYAQALET
+763 QKAYSKALET
-773 GTKEEQDAAKMA
+773 GTKEEQDAAKQA

-796 EQNMDAANNA
+796 EQNMEALQNTA
-806 VTQAQQT
+806 TQAQQT
-813 MTQTAT
+813 VTQTAT

-829 GGLQKIASGSAGSA
+829 SGLQKIASGSAGSA
-843 YEGLIELGKSAK
+843 YNGLIELGNSAK
-855 NIGGKVGDA
+855 AIGGKLGNVM
-864 IGKVSDKL
+864 GKVADRL
-872 ESVPIVGWIL
+872 ESVPIIGWIL
-882 SVLDIFKDG
+882 SILDIFKDG

-896 DGLLDAIFGAVA
+896 DGLLDAVFGAVA

-925 SVIQGIID
+925 SVIKGIID

-959 ASIPDLEETMEEL
+959 SSIPDLDETMEHL
-972 KGANEDLTRAID
+972 KMSNEDLTRAID
-984 NLSEKMDGA
+984 SLSGKMDEA
-993 TTAEAAKLY
+993 TTEEAAKIY
-1002 EEQLALIDKKE
+1002 EEQLALIDQKE
-1013 SNAKSQMSQSGS
+1013 SNARNQMSQSGS

-1043 IDENMSSSDWSRISA
+1043 IDENMSSNDWARISD
-1058 IVGREID
+1058 IVGRDID

-1116 REEAEREYFEKVT
+1116 RDEAEKEYFEKVT
-1129 GMSFDSVED
+1129 GISFDSVED
-1138 SFKSLLLNME
+1138 SFKNLLLNME

-1169 MMSDKYAAK
+1169 MMSDTYAQKLKAWYEKFVGAAK
-1178 IKEWYNKFVEYA
+1178 
-1190 STDGLSEEEAEELRN
+1190 DGLTEEEADNLRKEY
-1205 QYLGIYEEA
+1205 QGIYDQA
-1214 AAERDML
+1214 VAERNAML
-1221 LEAAGIDDD
+1221 ETLGIDDD

-1273 VSLSMSVAVGHLR
+1273 VSMNMSLAVGHLR
-1286 KIEENTGRCSV
+1286 KIEENTGSCST
-1297 TLDDILA
+1297 TLDSILT

-1310 SDGLKVK
+1310 SDGLKMK

>member
-1 MKPVELEILLR
+1 MKPVELEFLMR
-12 DNLSTGLNKVGSM
+12 DRLSAGLDKAGAKVD
-25 VDGLLGKARKANA
+25 VLDGKAHKANA
-38 GLKDME
+38 SIRELEDGM
-44 GEVMVLRNVIALY
+44 MTMRNVISI
-57 EAQLEHLRTVS
+57 LERELENLRMMGEQS
-68 EAAPIDLDQSENI
+68 PLDLDQSKNA

-88 EQVEGLKNEL
+88 EHIGQLKAGLKEL
-98 QQLQTLSAQTKVT
+98 QAEAARVEVT
-111 PNDIPQ
+111 PGDIPQ

-145 FFMAISNNLPV
+145 FFMAISNNLPI
-156 FTDEVAR
+156 FTDQVAL
-163 ARNEYNALVA
+163 ARKEYDALVA
-173 AGGKGVPVWRQIL
+173 SGGKGIPVWKQIL
-186 KSLLSWQTALTTG
+186 KSLFSWQTALTTC
-199 IMLLVMYGDEIISW
+199 IMLLVMYGDEIVAW

-250 RLSKG
+250 RLAKG

-262 MKAKEHYIIENRDA
+262 MKAKEHYIIENRNA
-276 IDSLGVSVNNTAQ
+276 IDSLGVSVNNTAE

-303 SVMARAKASAAME
+303 SVMARARASAAME

-321 YKKAIEKMIE
+321 YKKAIEKMVE

-337 KKTHTYYAGDNLLGL
+337 KKTYKAFQGTNLFRLFDKDAWLEIEYDNPQ
-352 FNKDNWRTITVD
+352 KQ
-364 ADTSKKE
+364 KKE
-371 RKKTKADKHFTEASS
+371 TEAEKLFTSAS
-386 LVVKYAEFSEKEREI
+386 ELVTKYATFSEKEKEI
-401 LKELGV
+401 LKGIGV

-413 IGGSVAA
+413 IEGSVAA

-431 LKEVTNAEDY
+431 LKEATNAEDY

-510 KRAKMQRALDNQIQL
+510 KRAKMQRALDNKIQL
-525 DQLEQECRDA
+525 DQLDQECRDA

-543 KAIFDA
+543 KAVFDA

-576 TEIENQ
+576 TEIENM

-603 AEVAAMRDTL
+603 SEVAAMRDAL
-613 KEYGN
+613 REYGN
-618 FQQQKLAIAEEY
+618 FQQQKLAITEEY

-659 QELKASIDWGT
+659 QELKASIDWST
-670 VFGELGGMFS
+670 VFGEFGGMFS

-703 HDSQA
+703 HESQA
-708 ALVEA
+708 AIVEA

-727 SFEKLGTDIKAYQ
+727 SFKKLGTDIKAYQ

-746 KAEQA
+746 KEKQA

-763 QKAYAQALET
+763 QKAYSKALET
-773 GTKEEQDAAKMA
+773 GTKEEQDAAKQA

-796 EQNMDAANNA
+796 EQNMEALQNTA
-806 VTQAQQT
+806 TQAQQT
-813 MTQTAT
+813 VTQTAT

-829 GGLQKIASGSAGSA
+829 SGLQKIASGSAGSA
-843 YEGLIELGKSAK
+843 YNGLIELGNSAK
-855 NIGGKVGDA
+855 AIGGKLGVA
-864 IGKVSDKL
+864 MGKVADRL
-872 ESVPIVGWIL
+872 ESVPIIGWIL
-882 SVLDIFKDG
+882 SILDIFKDG

-896 DGLLDAIFGAVA
+896 DGLLDAVFGAVA

-925 SVIQGIID
+925 SVIKGIID

-959 ASIPDLEETMEEL
+959 SSIPDLDETMEHL
-972 KGANEDLTRAID
+972 KMSNEDLTRAID
-984 NLSEKMDGA
+984 SLSGKMDEA
-993 TTAEAAKLY
+993 TTEEAAKIY
-1002 EEQLALIDKKE
+1002 EEQLALIDQKE
-1013 SNAKSQMSQSGS
+1013 SNARNQMSQSGS

-1043 IDENMSSSDWSRISA
+1043 IDENMSSNDWARISD
-1058 IVGREID
+1058 IVGRDID

-1116 REEAEREYFEKVT
+1116 RDEAEKEYFEKVT
-1129 GMSFDSVED
+1129 GISFDSVED
-1138 SFKSLLLNME
+1138 SFKNLLLNME

-1169 MMSDKYAAK
+1169 MMSDTYAQKLKAWYEKFVGAAK
-1178 IKEWYNKFVEYA
+1178 
-1190 STDGLSEEEAEELRN
+1190 DGLTEEEADNLRKEY
-1205 QYLGIYEEA
+1205 QGIYDQA
-1214 AAERDML
+1214 VAERNAML
-1221 LEAAGIDDD
+1221 ETLGIDDD

-1273 VSLSMSVAVGHLR
+1273 VSMNMSLAVGHLR
-1286 KIEENTGRCSV
+1286 KIEENTGSCST
-1297 TLDDILA
+1297 TLDSILT

-1310 SDGLKVK
+1310 SDGLKMK

>member
-1 MKPVELEILLR
+1 MKPVELEFLMR
-12 DNLSTGLNKVGSM
+12 DRLSAGLDKAGAKVD
-25 VDGLLGKARKANA
+25 VLDGKAHKANA
-38 GLKDME
+38 SIRELEDGM
-44 GEVMVLRNVIALY
+44 MTMRNVISI
-57 EAQLEHLRTVS
+57 LERELENLRMMGEQS
-68 EAAPIDLDQSENI
+68 PLDLDQSKNA

-88 EQVEGLKNEL
+88 EHIGQLKAGLKEL
-98 QQLQTLSAQTKVT
+98 QAEAARVEVT

-117 AQGKFNGLHN
+117 AQAKFNGLHN

-145 FFMAISNNLPV
+145 FFMAISNNLPI
-156 FTDEVAR
+156 FTDQVAL
-163 ARNEYNALVA
+163 ARKEYDALVA
-173 AGGKGVPVWRQIL
+173 SGGKGIPVWKQIL
-186 KSLLSWQTALTTG
+186 KSLFSWQTALTTC
-199 IMLLVMYGDEIISW
+199 IMLLVMYGDEIVAW

-250 RLSKG
+250 RLAKG

-262 MKAKEHYIIENRDA
+262 MKAKEHYIIENRNA
-276 IDSLGVSVNNTAQ
+276 IDSLGVSVNNTAE

-303 SVMARAKASAAME
+303 SVMARARASAAME

-321 YKKAIEKMIE
+321 YKKAIEKMVE

-337 KKTHTYYAGDNLLGL
+337 KKTYKAFQGTNLFRLFDKDAWLEIEYDNPQ
-352 FNKDNWRTITVD
+352 KQ
-364 ADTSKKE
+364 KKE
-371 RKKTKADKHFTEASS
+371 TEAEKLFTSAS
-386 LVVKYAEFSEKEREI
+386 ELVTKYATFSEKEKEI
-401 LKELGV
+401 LKGIGV

-413 IGGSVAA
+413 IEGSVAA

-431 LKEVTNAEDY
+431 LKEATNAEDY

-495 YERERNRIALEKDAS
+495 YERERNRIALEKDAA
-510 KRAKMQRALDNQIQL
+510 KRAKMQRDLDNRIQL
-525 DQLEQECRDA
+525 DQLEQERRDA

-543 KAIFDA
+543 KAVFDA

-576 TEIENQ
+576 KEIENM

-603 AEVAAMRDTL
+603 SEVAAMRDAL
-613 KEYGN
+613 REYGN
-618 FQQQKLAIAEEY
+618 FQQQKLAITEEY

-659 QELKASIDWGT
+659 QELKASIDWST
-670 VFGELGGMFS
+670 VFGEFGGMFS
-680 GMIEPVLA
+680 EMIEPVLA

-703 HDSQA
+703 HESQA
-708 ALVEA
+708 AIVEA

-727 SFEKLGTDIKAYQ
+727 SFKKLGTDIKAYQ

-746 KAEQA
+746 KEKQA

-763 QKAYAQALET
+763 QKAYSKALET
-773 GTKEEQDAAKMA
+773 GTKEEQDAAKQA

-796 EQNMDAANNA
+796 EQNMEALQNTA
-806 VTQAQQT
+806 TQAQQT
-813 MTQTAT
+813 VTQTAT

-829 GGLQKIASGSAGSA
+829 SGLQKIASGSAGSA
-843 YEGLIELGKSAK
+843 YNGLIELGNSAK
-855 NIGGKVGDA
+855 AIGGKLGVA
-864 IGKVSDKL
+864 MGKVADRL
-872 ESVPIVGWIL
+872 ESVPIIGWIL
-882 SVLDIFKDG
+882 SILDIFKDG

-896 DGLLDAIFGAVA
+896 DGLLDAVFGAVA

-925 SVIQGIID
+925 SVIKGIID

-959 ASIPDLEETMEEL
+959 SSIPDLDETMEHL
-972 KGANEDLTRAID
+972 KMSNEDLTRAID
-984 NLSEKMDGA
+984 SLSGKMDDA
-993 TTAEAAKLY
+993 TTEEAANIYK
-1002 EEQLALIDKKE
+1002 EQLALIDQKE
-1013 SNAKSQMSQSGS
+1013 SNARNQMSQSGS

-1043 IDENMSSSDWSRISA
+1043 IDENMSSNDWARISD
-1058 IVGREID
+1058 IVGRDID

-1073 SSEEMAKVADEAT
+1073 SSEEMAKVANEAT

-1116 REEAEREYFEKVT
+1116 RDEAEKEYFEKVT
-1129 GMSFDSVED
+1129 GISFDSVED
-1138 SFKSLLLNME
+1138 SFKNLLLNME

-1169 MMSDKYAAK
+1169 MMSDTYAQKLKAWYEKFVGAAK
-1178 IKEWYNKFVEYA
+1178 
-1190 STDGLSEEEAEELRN
+1190 DGLTEEEADNLRKEY
-1205 QYLGIYEEA
+1205 QGIYDQA
-1214 AAERDML
+1214 VAERNAML
-1221 LEAAGIDDD
+1221 ETLGIDDD

-1273 VSLSMSVAVGHLR
+1273 VSMNMSLAVGHLR
-1286 KIEENTGRCSV
+1286 KIEENTGSCST
-1297 TLDDILA
+1297 TLDSILT

-1310 SDGLKVK
+1310 SDGLKMK

>member
-1 MKPVELEILLR
+1 MKPVELEFLMR
-12 DNLSTGLNKVGSM
+12 DRLSAGLDKAGAKVD
-25 VDGLLGKARKANA
+25 VLDGKAHKANA
-38 GLKDME
+38 SIRELEDGM
-44 GEVMVLRNVIALY
+44 MTMRNVISI
-57 EAQLEHLRTVS
+57 LERELENLRMMGEQS
-68 EAAPIDLDQSENI
+68 PLDLDQSKNA

-88 EQVEGLKNEL
+88 EHIGQLKAGLKEL
-98 QQLQTLSAQTKVT
+98 QAEAARVEVT
-111 PNDIPQ
+111 PGDIPQ

-173 AGGKGVPVWRQIL
+173 AGGRGVPVWKQIL
-186 KSLLSWQTALTTG
+186 KSLFSWQTALTTG
-199 IMLLVMYGDEIISW
+199 IMLLVMYGDEIVAW

-241 ASGVLTTFD
+241 ASGVLSTYD
-250 RLSKG
+250 RLAKG

-262 MKAKEHYIIENRDA
+262 MKAKEHYIIENREA
-276 IDSLGVSVNNTAQ
+276 IDSLGVSVNNTAE

-303 SVMARAKASAAME
+303 SVMARARASAAME

-321 YKKAIEKMIE
+321 YKKAIEKMVE

-337 KKTHTYYAGDNLLGL
+337 KKTYKAFQGTNLFRLFDKDAWLEIEYDNPQ
-352 FNKDNWRTITVD
+352 KQ
-364 ADTSKKE
+364 KKE
-371 RKKTKADKHFTEASS
+371 TEAEKLFTSAS
-386 LVVKYAEFSEKEREI
+386 ELVTKYATFSEKEKEI
-401 LKELGV
+401 LKGIGV

-413 IGGSVAA
+413 IEGSVAA

-481 DAFNERREQDNEFY
+481 AAFNERREQDNEFY

-510 KRAKMQRALDNQIQL
+510 KRAKMQRALDNKIQL
-525 DQLEQECRDA
+525 DQLDQECRDA

-543 KAIFDA
+543 KAVFDA

-561 VKKNFTDADIDQSKI
+561 VKRNFTDADIDQSKI
-576 TEIENQ
+576 TEIENM

-603 AEVAAMRDTL
+603 AEVAAMRDAL

-618 FQQQKLAIAEEY
+618 FQQQKLAITEEY

-637 TSEGEKI
+637 TSEGERY

-670 VFGELGGMFS
+670 VFGEFGGMFS
-680 GMIEPVLA
+680 SMIEPVLA
-688 DAKKY
+688 DAKRY

-703 HDSQA
+703 HESQA
-708 ALVEA
+708 AIVEA

-727 SFEKLGTDIKAYQ
+727 SFKKLGTDIKAYQ
-740 TALQSL
+740 TALQAL
-746 KAEQA
+746 KEEQA
-751 EYVSLYQELVEK
+751 GYITLYQELVEK
-763 QKAYAQALET
+763 QKAYSKALET
-773 GTKEEQDAAKMA
+773 GTAEEQEAAKTA

-796 EQNMDAANNA
+796 EQNMEALQNTA
-806 VTQAQQT
+806 TQTQQT
-813 MTQTAT
+813 VTQTAT

-829 GGLQKIASGSAGSA
+829 SGLQKIASGSAGSA
-843 YEGLIELGKSAK
+843 YNGLIELGNSAK
-855 NIGGKVGDA
+855 AIGGKLGNVM
-864 IGKVSDKL
+864 GKLADRL
-872 ESVPIVGWIL
+872 ESVPIIGWIL
-882 SVLDIFKDG
+882 SILDIFKDG

-915 SGELIGVIVE
+915 SGELIGVIIE
-925 SVIQGIID
+925 SVIKGIID

-945 FGGDFSLSEAMGLG
+945 FGGNFSLSETMGLG
-959 ASIPDLEETMEEL
+959 ASIPDLEESMEHL
-972 KGANEDLTRAID
+972 KMSNEDLTRAIES
-984 NLSEKMDGA
+984 LSGKMDEA
-993 TTAEAAKLY
+993 TTEEAAKIY
-1002 EEQLALIDKKE
+1002 EEQLALINKKE
-1013 SNAKSQMSQSGS
+1013 SNAQSQMSQSGS

-1043 IDENMSSSDWSRISA
+1043 IDENMSSNDWARISD
-1058 IVGREID
+1058 IVGRDID

-1073 SSEEMAKVADEAT
+1073 SSEEMAKVANEAT

-1095 ANDGYAD
+1095 ANDGYED

-1116 REEAEREYFEKVT
+1116 RDEAEKEYLEKVT
-1129 GMSFDSVED
+1129 GISFDSVED
-1138 SFKSLLLNME
+1138 SFKNLLLNME

-1169 MMSDKYAAK
+1169 MMSDTYAQKLKAWYEKFVGAAK
-1178 IKEWYNKFVEYA
+1178 
-1190 STDGLSEEEAEELRN
+1190 DGLTEEEADNLRKEY
-1205 QYLGIYEEA
+1205 QGIYDQA
-1214 AAERDML
+1214 VAERNAML
-1221 LEAAGIDDD
+1221 ETLGIDDD

-1273 VSLSMSVAVGHLR
+1273 VSVNMSLAVGHLR
-1286 KIEENTGRCSV
+1286 KIEENTGSCST
-1297 TLDDILA
+1297 TLDSILT

-1310 SDGLKVK
+1310 SDGLKMK

>member
-1 MKPVELEILLR
+1 MR
-12 DNLSTGLNKVGSM
+12 DRLSAGLDKAGAKVD
-25 VDGLLGKARKANA
+25 VLDGKAHKANA
-38 GLKDME
+38 SIRELEDGM
-44 GEVMVLRNVIALY
+44 MTMRNVISI
-57 EAQLEHLRTVS
+57 LERELENLRMMGEQS
-68 EAAPIDLDQSENI
+68 PLDLDQSKNA

-88 EQVEGLKNEL
+88 EHIGQLKAGLKEL
-98 QQLQTLSAQTKVT
+98 QAEAARVEVT
-111 PNDIPQ
+111 PGDIPQ

-156 FTDEVAR
+156 FTDEIAR

-173 AGGKGVPVWRQIL
+173 AGGRGVPVWKQIL
-186 KSLLSWQTALTTG
+186 KSLFSWQTALTTG
-199 IMLLVMYGDEIISW
+199 IMLLVMYGDEIVAW

-241 ASGVLTTFD
+241 ASGVLSTYD
-250 RLSKG
+250 RLAKG
-255 WAELGND
+255 WVELGND

-276 IDSLGVSVNNTAQ
+276 IDSLGVSVNNTAE

-303 SVMARAKASAAME
+303 SVMARARASAAME

-321 YKKAIEKMIE
+321 YKKAIEKMVE

-337 KKTHTYYAGDNLLGL
+337 KKTYKAFQGTNLFRLFDKDAWLEIEYDNPQ
-352 FNKDNWRTITVD
+352 KQ
-364 ADTSKKE
+364 KKE
-371 RKKTKADKHFTEASS
+371 TEAEKLFTSAS
-386 LVVKYAEFSEKEREI
+386 ELVTKYATFSEKEKEI
-401 LKELGV
+401 LKGIGV

-413 IGGSVAA
+413 IEGSVAA

-431 LKEVTNAEDY
+431 LKEATNAEDY

-481 DAFNERREQDNEFY
+481 AAFNERCEQDNEFY

-510 KRAKMQRALDNQIQL
+510 KRAKMQRALDNKIQL
-525 DQLEQECRDA
+525 DQLDQECRDA

-543 KAIFDA
+543 KAVFDA

-561 VKKNFTDADIDQSKI
+561 VKRNFTEADIDQSKI
-576 TEIENQ
+576 TEIENM
-582 YAGLRDQTIQ
+582 YAGLRNQTIQ

-603 AEVAAMRDTL
+603 SEVAAMRDAL
-613 KEYGN
+613 REYGN
-618 FQQQKLAIAEEY
+618 FQQQKLAITEEY

-659 QELKASIDWGT
+659 QELKASIDWST
-670 VFGELGGMFS
+670 VFGEFGGMFS
-680 GMIEPVLA
+680 EMIEPVLA

-693 MQTDEFKNAD
+693 IQTDEFKNAD

-708 ALVEA
+708 AIVEA

-727 SFEKLGTDIKAYQ
+727 SFKKLGTDIKAYQ

-746 KAEQA
+746 KEKQA

-763 QKAYAQALET
+763 QKAYSKALET
-773 GTKEEQDAAKMA
+773 GTKEEQDAAKQA
-785 LDTAQA
+785 LDTAQT

-796 EQNMDAANNA
+796 EQNMEALQNTA
-806 VTQAQQT
+806 TQAQQT
-813 MTQTAT
+813 VTQTAT

-829 GGLQKIASGSAGSA
+829 SGLQKIASGSAGSA
-843 YEGLIELGKSAK
+843 YNGLIELGNSAK
-855 NIGGKVGDA
+855 AIGGKLGVA
-864 IGKVSDKL
+864 MGKVADRL
-872 ESVPIVGWIL
+872 ESVPIIGWIL
-882 SVLDIFKDG
+882 SILDIFKDG

-896 DGLLDAIFGAVA
+896 DGLLDAVFGAVA

-925 SVIQGIID
+925 SVIKGIID

-959 ASIPDLEETMEEL
+959 SSIPDLDETMEHL
-972 KGANEDLTRAID
+972 KMSNEDLTRAID
-984 NLSEKMDGA
+984 SLSGKMDDA
-993 TTAEAAKLY
+993 TTEEAANIYK
-1002 EEQLALIDKKE
+1002 EQLALIDQKE
-1013 SNAKSQMSQSGS
+1013 SNARNQMSQSGS

-1043 IDENMSSSDWSRISA
+1043 IDENMSSNDWARISD
-1058 IVGREID
+1058 IVGRDID

-1073 SSEEMAKVADEAT
+1073 SSEEMAKVANEAT

-1116 REEAEREYFEKVT
+1116 RDEAEKEYFEKVT
-1129 GMSFDSVED
+1129 GISFDSVED
-1138 SFKSLLLNME
+1138 SFKNLLLNME

-1169 MMSDKYAAK
+1169 MMSDTYAQKLKAWYEKFVGAAK
-1178 IKEWYNKFVEYA
+1178 
-1190 STDGLSEEEAEELRN
+1190 DGLTEEEADDLRKEY
-1205 QYLGIYEEA
+1205 QDIYDQA
-1214 AAERDML
+1214 VAERNAML
-1221 LEAAGIDDD
+1221 ETLGIDDD

-1273 VSLSMSVAVGHLR
+1273 VSVNMSVAVGHLR
-1286 KIEENTGRCSV
+1286 RIEENTGSCS
-1297 TLDDILA
+1297 TQLGSILA

>member
-1 MKPVELEILLR
+1 MNAVELEFLLR
-12 DNLSTGLNKVGSM
+12 DKASAGVDKIGAKV
-25 VDGLLGKARKANA
+25 DALDNKARKTNA
-38 GLKDME
+38 SYKEME
-44 GEVMVLRNVIALY
+44 GQLMTLRNVISML
-57 EAQLEHLRTVS
+57 ESQLESLRIANES
-68 EAAPIDLDQSENI
+68 APLDLDQSENI
-81 AQIKMLE
+81 AKIKELE
-88 EQVEGLKNEL
+88 DYIELLRNNLK
-98 QQLQTLSAQTKVT
+98 QLQNEAVQAKVT
-111 PNDIPQ
+111 PNDLPQ
-117 AQGKFNGLHN
+117 AQAKFNGLHN

-137 SLAMGPQT
+137 SLAMEPQT
-145 FFMAISNNLPV
+145 FFMAISNNLPI
-156 FTDEVAR
+156 FTDQVAL
-163 ARNEYNALVA
+163 ARKEYDALVA
-173 AGGKGVPVWRQIL
+173 SGGKGIPVWKQIL
-186 KSLLSWQTALTTG
+186 KSLFSWQTALTTG
-199 IMLLVMYGDEIISW
+199 IMLLVMYGDEIVAW

-250 RLSKG
+250 RLAKG

-262 MKAKEHYIIENRDA
+262 MKAKEHYIIENRNA
-276 IDSLGVSVNNTAQ
+276 IDSLGVSVNNTVE

-303 SVMARAKASAAME
+303 SVMARARASAAME

-321 YKKAIEKMIE
+321 YKKAIEKMVE
-331 ADALPE
+331 ADAMPE
-337 KKTHTYYAGDNLLGL
+337 KKTHTYYTHHDISKI
-352 FNKDNWRTITVD
+352 FNKDYWDTIEYD
-364 ADTSKKE
+364 NPDRQKKE
-371 RKKTKADKHFTEASS
+371 KEAEKLFTSASE
-386 LVVKYAEFSEKEREI
+386 LVTKYAVFSEKEKEI
-401 LKELGV
+401 LKGIGI

-413 IGGSVAA
+413 IEGSVAA

-446 EIKAEK
+446 EIKVEK

-481 DAFNERREQDNEFY
+481 DAFNERRELDNEFY
-495 YERERNRIALEKDAS
+495 YERERNRIALEKDAA
-510 KRAKMQRALDNQIQL
+510 KRAKMQRDLDNRIQL
-525 DQLEQECRDA
+525 DQLEQERRDA

-543 KAIFDA
+543 KAVFDA
-549 QENAKQAKDANY
+549 QENAKQTKDPNY
-561 VKKNFTDADIDQSKI
+561 VKKNFTDADVDQSKI

-582 YAGLRDQTIQ
+582 YAVLRDQTIQ

-603 AEVAAMRDTL
+603 SEVAAMRDAL

-618 FQQQKLAIAEEY
+618 FQQQKLAITEEY

-637 TSEGEKI
+637 ASEGEKI

-659 QELKASIDWGT
+659 QELKANIDWST
-670 VFGELGGMFS
+670 VFGEFGGMFS

-703 HDSQA
+703 HESQA
-708 ALVEA
+708 AIVEA

-727 SFEKLGTDIKAYQ
+727 SFKKLGTDIKAYQ

-746 KAEQA
+746 KEEQA
-751 EYVSLYQELVEK
+751 EYITLYQELVEK
-763 QKAYAQALET
+763 QKAYSKALET
-773 GTKEEQDAAKMA
+773 GTKEEQDAAKQA

-796 EQNMDAANNA
+796 EQNMEALQNTA
-806 VTQAQQT
+806 TQTQQT
-813 MTQTAT
+813 VTQTAT

-829 GGLQKIASGSAGSA
+829 SGLQKIASGSAGSA
-843 YEGLIELGKSAK
+843 YNGLIELGKSAK
-855 NIGGKVGDA
+855 AIGGKLGSA
-864 IGKVSDKL
+864 MGKVADRL
-872 ESVPIVGWIL
+872 ESVPIIGWIL
-882 SVLDIFKDG
+882 SILDIFKDG

-925 SVIQGIID
+925 SVIKGIID
-933 IFAAIVDPIAGW
+933 IFAAITDPIAGW
-945 FGGDFSLSEAMGLG
+945 FGGNFSLSESMGLG
-959 ASIPDLEETMEEL
+959 SSIPDLEESMDHL
-972 KGANEDLTRAID
+972 KMSNDDLTRAID
-984 NLSEKMDGA
+984 NLSGKMDEA
-993 TTAEAAKLY
+993 TTEEAAKIY
-1002 EEQLALIDKKE
+1002 EEQLALIDQKE
-1013 SNAKSQMSQSGS
+1013 SNARKQMSKSGS

-1043 IDENMSSSDWSRISA
+1043 IDENMSSNDWSRISA
-1058 IVGREID
+1058 IVGREIN
-1065 SAGDWWGL
+1065 SAEDWWGL
-1073 SSEEMAKVADEAT
+1073 SSEEMAKVANEAT

-1116 REEAEREYFEKVT
+1116 RDEAEREYFEKVT

-1138 SFKSLLLNME
+1138 SFKNMLLNME

-1169 MMSDKYAAK
+1169 MMSDTYSQKLKAWYEKFVDAAK
-1178 IKEWYNKFVEYA
+1178 
-1190 STDGLSEEEAEELRN
+1190 DGLTEEEAEKLRKEY
-1205 QYLGIYEEA
+1205 QDIYDQA
-1214 AAERDML
+1214 VAERNAMT
-1221 LEAAGIDDD
+1221 ETIGIDDD

-1264 ASIDEHMED
+1264 ASIDEHIED
-1273 VSLSMSVAVGHLR
+1273 VSLNMSVAVGHLR
-1286 KIEENTGRCSV
+1286 KIEENTGSCST
-1297 TLDDILA
+1297 TLDSILA

-1310 SDGLKVK
+1310 SDGLKMK

>member
-1 MKPVELEILLR
+1 MKPVELEFLMR
-12 DNLSTGLNKVGSM
+12 DRLSAGLDKAGAKVD
-25 VDGLLGKARKANA
+25 VLDGKAHKANA
-38 GLKDME
+38 SIRELEDGM
-44 GEVMVLRNVIALY
+44 MTMRNVISI
-57 EAQLEHLRTVS
+57 LERELENLRMMGEQS
-68 EAAPIDLDQSENI
+68 PLDLDQSKNA

-88 EQVEGLKNEL
+88 EHIGQLKAGLKEL
-98 QQLQTLSAQTKVT
+98 QAEAARVEVT
-111 PNDIPQ
+111 PGDMPQ

-156 FTDEVAR
+156 FSDEVAR

-173 AGGKGVPVWRQIL
+173 AGGRGVPVWKQIL
-186 KSLLSWQTALTTG
+186 KSLFSWQTALTTG
-199 IMLLVMYGDEIISW
+199 IMLLVMYGDEIVAW

-241 ASGVLTTFD
+241 ASGVLSTYD
-250 RLSKG
+250 RLAKG

-262 MKAKEHYIIENRDA
+262 MKAKEHYIIENREA
-276 IDSLGVSVNNTAQ
+276 IDSLGVSVNNTAE

-303 SVMARAKASAAME
+303 SVMARARASAAME

-321 YKKAIEKMIE
+321 YKKAIEKMVE

-337 KKTHTYYAGDNLLGL
+337 KKTYKAFQGTNLFRLFDKDAWLEIEYDNPQ
-352 FNKDNWRTITVD
+352 KQ
-364 ADTSKKE
+364 KKE
-371 RKKTKADKHFTEASS
+371 TEAEKLFTSAS
-386 LVVKYAEFSEKEREI
+386 ELVTKYATFSEKEKEI
-401 LKELGV
+401 LKGIGV

-413 IGGSVAA
+413 IEGSVAA

-510 KRAKMQRALDNQIQL
+510 KRAKMQRALDNKIQL
-525 DQLEQECRDA
+525 DQLDQECRDA

-543 KAIFDA
+543 KAVFDA

-576 TEIENQ
+576 TEIENM

-603 AEVAAMRDTL
+603 AEVAAMRDAL

-618 FQQQKLAIAEEY
+618 FQQQKLSITEEY

-659 QELKASIDWGT
+659 QELKASIDWST
-670 VFGELGGMFS
+670 VFGEFGGMFS

-703 HDSQA
+703 HESQA
-708 ALVEA
+708 AIVEA

-727 SFEKLGTDIKAYQ
+727 SFKKLGTDIKAYQ

-746 KAEQA
+746 KEKQA

-763 QKAYAQALET
+763 QKAYSKALET
-773 GTKEEQDAAKMA
+773 GTKEEQDAAKQA

-796 EQNMDAANNA
+796 EQNMEALQNTA
-806 VTQAQQT
+806 TQAQQT
-813 MTQTAT
+813 VTQTAT

-829 GGLQKIASGSAGSA
+829 SGLQKIASGSAGSA
-843 YEGLIELGKSAK
+843 YNGLIELGNSAK
-855 NIGGKVGDA
+855 AIGGKLGVA
-864 IGKVSDKL
+864 MGKVADRL
-872 ESVPIVGWIL
+872 ESVPIIGWIL
-882 SVLDIFKDG
+882 SILDIFKDG

-896 DGLLDAIFGAVA
+896 DGLLDAVFGAVA

-925 SVIQGIID
+925 SVIKGIID

-959 ASIPDLEETMEEL
+959 SSIPDLDETMEHL
-972 KGANEDLTRAID
+972 KMSNEDLTRAID
-984 NLSEKMDGA
+984 SLSGKMDDA
-993 TTAEAAKLY
+993 TTEEAANIYK
-1002 EEQLALIDKKE
+1002 EQLALIDQKE
-1013 SNAKSQMSQSGS
+1013 SNARNQMSQSGS

-1043 IDENMSSSDWSRISA
+1043 IDENMSSNDWARISD
-1058 IVGREID
+1058 IVGRDID

-1073 SSEEMAKVADEAT
+1073 SSEEMAKVANEAT

-1116 REEAEREYFEKVT
+1116 RDEAEKEYFEKVT
-1129 GMSFDSVED
+1129 GISFDSVED
-1138 SFKSLLLNME
+1138 SFKNLLLNME

-1169 MMSDKYAAK
+1169 MMSDTYAQKLKAWYEKFVGAAK
-1178 IKEWYNKFVEYA
+1178 
-1190 STDGLSEEEAEELRN
+1190 DGLTEEEADNLRKEY
-1205 QYLGIYEEA
+1205 QGIYDQA
-1214 AAERDML
+1214 VAERNAML
-1221 LEAAGIDDD
+1221 ETLGIDDD

-1264 ASIDEHMED
+1264 ASIDELMED
-1273 VSLSMSVAVGHLR
+1273 VSVNMSLAVGHLR
-1286 KIEENTGRCSV
+1286 KIEENTGSCST
-1297 TLDDILA
+1297 TLDSILT

-1310 SDGLKVK
+1310 SDGLKMK

>member
-38 GLKDME
+38 GLKDIE
-44 GEVMVLRNVIALY
+44 GEVMLLRNIIALY
-57 EAQLEHLRTVS
+57 EAQLEHLRTIS

-88 EQVEGLKNEL
+88 EHLEGLKNDL
-98 QQLQTLSAQTKVT
+98 QQLQTLSAQTEVT
-111 PNDIPQ
+111 PGDIPQ

-145 FFMAISNNLPV
+145 FFMAISNNLPI
-156 FTDEVAR
+156 FTDEIAR

-173 AGGKGVPVWRQIL
+173 AGGKGVPVWKQIL
-186 KSLLSWQTALTTG
+186 KSLFSWQTALTTG
-199 IMLLVMYGDEIISW
+199 IMLLVMYGDEILDWVSSLFNGEKQLTAAERAQRGLNEAIKENGLGVGEDILLVRRLSDVW
-213 TKKLFGAN
+213 ASLGDNMDKKKQFIVN
-221 KSLAETCEKLD
+221 NRD
-232 EFQKSVADT
+232 EFDK
-241 ASGVLTTFD
+241 
-250 RLSKG
+250 
-255 WAELGND
+255 
-262 MKAKEHYIIENRDA
+262 
-276 IDSLGVSVNNTAQ
+276 LGVSVSDVNDAESLLVENTP
-289 AERLFNT
+289 
-296 GKDKFIE
+296 DFIE
-303 SVMARAKASAAME
+303 AMRLRAEAAAAQK
-316 LASKE
+316 LAAE
-321 YKKAIEKMIE
+321 QYEV
-331 ADALPE
+331 AL
-337 KKTHTYYAGDNLLGL
+337 T
-352 FNKDNWRTITVD
+352 
-364 ADTSKKE
+364 
-371 RKKTKADKHFTEASS
+371 
-386 LVVKYAEFSEKEREI
+386 KERELSNTPELVKSVQWEMLAGNGGQGRLSKKDVTVVNPEYVRLENESKEARENAEAYYDMAAAADLAAKAK
-401 LKELGV
+401 LKALGV
-407 ESTETI
+407 EDSKDAKS
-413 IGGSVAA
+413 G
-420 IEATIALKEQA
+420 KEG
-431 LKEVTNAEDY
+431 EVY
-441 NRISA
+441 IRSI
-446 EIKAEK
+446 
-452 SKLAAIIS
+452 
-460 RDTSYVRAVEK
+460 EK
-471 AGQEVKQAER
+471 ANQEVKQAER

-510 KRAKMQRALDNQIQL
+510 KRAKMQRALDNKIQL
-525 DQLEQECRDA
+525 DQLDQECRDA

-543 KAIFDA
+543 KAVFDA
-549 QENAKQAKDANY
+549 RENAKQAKDANY

-576 TEIENQ
+576 TEIENM

-603 AEVAAMRDTL
+603 SEVAAMRDAL
-613 KEYGN
+613 REYGN
-618 FQQQKLAIAEEY
+618 FQQQKLAITEEY

-659 QELKASIDWGT
+659 QELKASIDWST
-670 VFGELGGMFS
+670 VFGEFGGMFS

-703 HDSQA
+703 HESQA
-708 ALVEA
+708 AIVEA

-727 SFEKLGTDIKAYQ
+727 SFKKLGTDIKTYQ

-746 KAEQA
+746 KENQA

-763 QKAYAQALET
+763 QKAYSKALET
-773 GTKEEQDAAKMA
+773 GTKEEQDAAKQA

-796 EQNMDAANNA
+796 EQNMEALQNTA
-806 VTQAQQT
+806 TQAQQT
-813 MTQTAT
+813 VTQTAT

-829 GGLQKIASGSAGSA
+829 SGLQKIASGSAGSA
-843 YEGLIELGKSAK
+843 YNGLIELGNSAK
-855 NIGGKVGDA
+855 AIGGKLGVA
-864 IGKVSDKL
+864 MGKVADRL
-872 ESVPIVGWIL
+872 ESVPIIGWIL
-882 SVLDIFKDG
+882 SILDIFKDG

-896 DGLLDAIFGAVA
+896 DGLLDAVFGAVA

-925 SVIQGIID
+925 SVIKGIID

-959 ASIPDLEETMEEL
+959 SSIPDLDETMEHL
-972 KGANEDLTRAID
+972 KMSNEDLTRAID
-984 NLSEKMDGA
+984 SLSGKMDDA
-993 TTAEAAKLY
+993 TTEEAANIYK
-1002 EEQLALIDKKE
+1002 EQLALIDQKE
-1013 SNAKSQMSQSGS
+1013 SNARNQMSQSGS

-1043 IDENMSSSDWSRISA
+1043 IDENMSSNDWARISD
-1058 IVGREID
+1058 IVGRDID

-1073 SSEEMAKVADEAT
+1073 SSEEMAKVANEAT

-1116 REEAEREYFEKVT
+1116 RDEAEKEYFEKVT
-1129 GMSFDSVED
+1129 GISFDSVED
-1138 SFKSLLLNME
+1138 SFKNLLLNME

-1169 MMSDKYAAK
+1169 MMSDTYAQKLKAWYEKFVGAAK
-1178 IKEWYNKFVEYA
+1178 
-1190 STDGLSEEEAEELRN
+1190 DGLTEEEADNLRKEY
-1205 QYLGIYEEA
+1205 QDIYDQA
-1214 AAERDML
+1214 VAERNAML
-1221 LEAAGIDDD
+1221 ETLGIDDD

-1273 VSLSMSVAVGHLR
+1273 VSVNMSLAVGHLR
-1286 KIEENTGRCSV
+1286 KIEENTGSCST
-1297 TLDDILA
+1297 TLDSILT

-1310 SDGLKVK
+1310 SDGLKMK

>member
-1 MKPVELEILLR
+1 MR
-12 DNLSTGLNKVGSM
+12 DRLSAGLDKAGAKVD
-25 VDGLLGKARKANA
+25 VLDGKAHKANA
-38 GLKDME
+38 SIRELEDGM
-44 GEVMVLRNVIALY
+44 MTMRNVISI
-57 EAQLEHLRTVS
+57 LERELENLRMMGEQS
-68 EAAPIDLDQSENI
+68 PLDLDQSKNA

-88 EQVEGLKNEL
+88 EHIGQLKAGLKEL
-98 QQLQTLSAQTKVT
+98 QAEAARVEVT
-111 PNDIPQ
+111 PGDIPQ

-145 FFMAISNNLPV
+145 FFMAISNNLPI
-156 FTDEVAR
+156 FTDQVAL
-163 ARNEYNALVA
+163 ARKEYDALVA
-173 AGGKGVPVWRQIL
+173 SGGKGIPVWKQIL
-186 KSLLSWQTALTTG
+186 KSLFSWQTALTTC
-199 IMLLVMYGDEIISW
+199 IMLLVMYGDEIVAW

-250 RLSKG
+250 RLAKG

-262 MKAKEHYIIENRDA
+262 MKAKEHYIIENRNA
-276 IDSLGVSVNNTAQ
+276 IDSLGVSVNNTAE

-303 SVMARAKASAAME
+303 SVMARARASAAME

-321 YKKAIEKMIE
+321 YKKAIEKMVE

-337 KKTHTYYAGDNLLGL
+337 KKTYKAFQGTNLFRLFDKDAWLEIEYDNPQ
-352 FNKDNWRTITVD
+352 KQ
-364 ADTSKKE
+364 KKE
-371 RKKTKADKHFTEASS
+371 TEAEKLFTSAS
-386 LVVKYAEFSEKEREI
+386 ELVTKYATFSEKEKEI
-401 LKELGV
+401 LKGIGV

-413 IGGSVAA
+413 IEGSVAA

-431 LKEVTNAEDY
+431 LKEATNAEDY

-510 KRAKMQRALDNQIQL
+510 KRAKMQRALDNKIQL
-525 DQLEQECRDA
+525 DQLDQECRDA

-543 KAIFDA
+543 KAVFDA

-576 TEIENQ
+576 TEIENM

-603 AEVAAMRDTL
+603 SEVAAMRDAL
-613 KEYGN
+613 REYGN
-618 FQQQKLAIAEEY
+618 FQQQKLAITEEY

-659 QELKASIDWGT
+659 QELKASIDWST
-670 VFGELGGMFS
+670 VFGEFGGMFS

-703 HDSQA
+703 HESQA
-708 ALVEA
+708 AIVEA

-727 SFEKLGTDIKAYQ
+727 SFKKLGTDIKAYQ

-746 KAEQA
+746 KEKQA

-763 QKAYAQALET
+763 QKAYSKALET
-773 GTKEEQDAAKMA
+773 GTKEEQDAAKQA

-796 EQNMDAANNA
+796 EQNMEALQNTA
-806 VTQAQQT
+806 TQAQQT
-813 MTQTAT
+813 VTQTAT

-829 GGLQKIASGSAGSA
+829 SGLQKIASGSAGSA
-843 YEGLIELGKSAK
+843 YNGLIELGNSAK
-855 NIGGKVGDA
+855 AIGGKLGVA
-864 IGKVSDKL
+864 MGKVADRL
-872 ESVPIVGWIL
+872 ESVPIIGWIL
-882 SVLDIFKDG
+882 SILDIFKDG

-896 DGLLDAIFGAVA
+896 DGLLDAVFGAVA

-925 SVIQGIID
+925 SVIKGIID

-959 ASIPDLEETMEEL
+959 SSIPDLDETMEHL
-972 KGANEDLTRAID
+972 KMSNEDLTRAID
-984 NLSEKMDGA
+984 SLSGKMDEA
-993 TTAEAAKLY
+993 TTEEAAKIY
-1002 EEQLALIDKKE
+1002 EEQLALIDQKE
-1013 SNAKSQMSQSGS
+1013 SNARNQMSQSGS

-1043 IDENMSSSDWSRISA
+1043 IDENMSSNDWARISD
-1058 IVGREID
+1058 IVGRDID

-1116 REEAEREYFEKVT
+1116 RDEAEKEYFEKVT
-1129 GMSFDSVED
+1129 GISFDSVED
-1138 SFKSLLLNME
+1138 SFKNLLLNME

-1169 MMSDKYAAK
+1169 MMSDTYAQKLKAWYEKFVGAAK
-1178 IKEWYNKFVEYA
+1178 
-1190 STDGLSEEEAEELRN
+1190 DGLTEEEADNLRKEY
-1205 QYLGIYEEA
+1205 QGIYDQA
-1214 AAERDML
+1214 VAERNAML
-1221 LEAAGIDDD
+1221 ETLGIDDD

-1273 VSLSMSVAVGHLR
+1273 VSMNMSLAVGHLR
-1286 KIEENTGRCSV
+1286 KIEENTGSCST
-1297 TLDDILA
+1297 TLDSILT

-1310 SDGLKVK
+1310 SDGLKMK

>member
-1 MKPVELEILLR
+1 MNAVELEFLLR
-12 DNLSTGLNKVGSM
+12 DRASAGVDKIGSKVDAL
-25 VDGLLGKARKANA
+25 DGKTRKVNA
-38 GLKDME
+38 SYKDLEKQLME
-44 GEVMVLRNVIALY
+44 LRNVIAML
-57 EAQLEHLRTVS
+57 EGQLEDLRMVS
-68 EAAPIDLDQSENI
+68 ESAPLDLDQSENI

-88 EQVEGLKNEL
+88 GYIESLKVEM
-98 QQLQTLSAQTKVT
+98 QQLQNAAEQTKVL

-137 SLAMGPQT
+137 SLAIGPQT

-173 AGGKGVPVWRQIL
+173 AGGKGIPVWRQIL
-186 KSLLSWQTALTTG
+186 KSLFSWQTALTTA
-199 IMLLVMYGDEIISW
+199 IMLLVMYGDEIIDW
-213 TKKLFGAN
+213 VGNLFKGEKQLSATEKAQRGLN
-221 KSLAETCEKLD
+221 ESIKENGLGVGEDILLLRRLKETWASLGSDLD
-232 EFQKSVADT
+232 KQKRFIIDNRSEFDK
-241 ASGVLTTFD
+241 
-250 RLSKG
+250 
-255 WAELGND
+255 
-262 MKAKEHYIIENRDA
+262 
-276 IDSLGVSVNNTAQ
+276 LGVSVGDVND
-289 AERLFNT
+289 AETLLVERT
-296 GKDKFIE
+296 DDFIE
-303 SVMARAKASAAME
+303 AMRLRAEAAAAQKLAAEKYEEALVNETQAATKQEEVDAMPDKVVGSTTPIYVNTRYGVKQTGWNTNYVTNTEKVDAQEEVNSLKETASAAR
-316 LASKE
+316 A
-321 YKKAIEKMIE
+321 E
-331 ADALPE
+331 ADAYYDVSSALGA
-337 KKTHTYYAGDNLLGL
+337 KSDALLKTIGL
-352 FNKDNWRTITVD
+352 ETN
-364 ADTSKKE
+364 
-371 RKKTKADKHFTEASS
+371 TEN
-386 LVVKYAEFSEKEREI
+386 
-401 LKELGV
+401 
-407 ESTETI
+407 
-413 IGGSVAA
+413 
-420 IEATIALKEQA
+420 Q
-431 LKEVTNAEDY
+431 NAK
-441 NRISA
+441 SA
-446 EIKAEK
+446 EEQI
-452 SKLAAIIS
+452 
-460 RDTSYVRAVEK
+460 RDVERANM
-471 AGQEVKQAER
+471 GIKQAER
-481 DAFNERREQDNEFY
+481 DAFNERRNQETELY

-510 KRAKMQRALDNQIQL
+510 KRAKMQRELDNRIQL
-525 DQLEQECRDA
+525 DQLDQELRDA

-543 KAIFDA
+543 KAVFDA
-549 QENAKQAKDANY
+549 KENAKQAKDPNY
-561 VKKNFTDADIDQSKI
+561 VKKNFTEADIDQSMI
-576 TEIENQ
+576 TEIENL

-603 AEVAAMRDTL
+603 SEVAAMRDAL

-618 FQQQKLAIAEEY
+618 FQQQKLAITEEY

-637 TSEGEKI
+637 TSEGERI

-659 QELKASIDWGT
+659 QELKASIDWST
-670 VFGELGGMFS
+670 VFGEFGGMFS

-703 HDSQA
+703 HESQA
-708 ALVEA
+708 AIVEA

-727 SFEKLGTDIKAYQ
+727 SFKKLGTDIKAYQ

-746 KAEQA
+746 KEEQA
-751 EYVSLYQELVEK
+751 EYITLYQELVEK
-763 QKAYAQALET
+763 QKAYSKALET
-773 GTKEEQDAAKMA
+773 GTKEEQDAAKQA

-796 EQNMDAANNA
+796 EQNMEALQNTA
-806 VTQAQQT
+806 TQTQQT
-813 MTQTAT
+813 VTQTAT
-819 TLKTSMDGVI
+819 TLKTSMEGVI
-829 GGLQKIASGSAGSA
+829 SGLQKIASGSAGSA
-843 YEGLIELGKSAK
+843 YNGLIELGNSAK
-855 NIGGKVGDA
+855 AIGGKLGVA
-864 IGKVSDKL
+864 MGKVADRL
-872 ESVPIVGWIL
+872 ESVPIIGWIL
-882 SVLDIFKDG
+882 SILDIFKDG

-925 SVIQGIID
+925 SVIKGIID
-933 IFAAIVDPIAGW
+933 IFAAITDPIAGW
-945 FGGDFSLSEAMGLG
+945 FGEKFSLSESIGLG
-959 ASIPDLEETMEEL
+959 SSIPDLEESMDHL
-972 KGANEDLTRAID
+972 KMSNDDLTRAID
-984 NLSEKMDGA
+984 NLSGKMDEA
-993 TTAEAAKLY
+993 TTEEAEKIY
-1002 EEQLALIDKKE
+1002 KEQLALIDEKE
-1013 SNAKSQMSQSGS
+1013 SNARSQMSQSGS

-1043 IDENMSSSDWSRISA
+1043 IDENMSSNDWDRISD

-1073 SSEEMAKVADEAT
+1073 SSEEMAKVANEAT

-1116 REEAEREYFEKVT
+1116 RDEAEREYFEKVT

-1138 SFKSLLLNME
+1138 SFKNMLLNME

-1169 MMSDKYAAK
+1169 MMSDTYTQKLKAWYEKFVGAAK
-1178 IKEWYNKFVEYA
+1178 
-1190 STDGLSEEEAEELRN
+1190 DGLTEEEAEDLRN
-1205 QYLGIYEEA
+1205 EYQGIYDQA
-1214 AAERDML
+1214 VAERNAML
-1221 LEAAGIDDD
+1221 ETLGIDDD

-1273 VSLSMSVAVGHLR
+1273 VSLNMSVAVGHLR
-1286 KIEENTGRCSV
+1286 KIEENTGSCST
-1297 TLDDILA
+1297 TLDSILT

-1310 SDGLKVK
+1310 SDGLKMK

>member
-1 MKPVELEILLR
+1 MKPVELEFLMR
-12 DNLSTGLNKVGSM
+12 DRLSAGLDKAGAKV
-25 VDGLLGKARKANA
+25 DALDNKARKTNA
-38 GLKDME
+38 SYKEME
-44 GEVMVLRNVIALY
+44 GQLMTLRNVISML
-57 EAQLEHLRTVS
+57 ESQLESLRIANEST
-68 EAAPIDLDQSENI
+68 PLDLDQSENI
-81 AQIKMLE
+81 AKIKELE
-88 EQVEGLKNEL
+88 DYIELLRNNLK
-98 QQLQTLSAQTKVT
+98 QLQNEAAQAKIT

-117 AQGKFNGLHN
+117 AQAKFNGLHN

-145 FFMAISNNLPV
+145 FFMAISNNLPI
-156 FTDEVAR
+156 FTDQVAL
-163 ARNEYNALVA
+163 ARKEYDALVA
-173 AGGKGVPVWRQIL
+173 SGGKGIPVWKQIL
-186 KSLLSWQTALTTG
+186 KSLFSWQTALTTG
-199 IMLLVMYGDEIISW
+199 IMLLVMYGDEIVAW

-250 RLSKG
+250 RLAKG

-262 MKAKEHYIIENRDA
+262 MKAKEHYIIENRNA
-276 IDSLGVSVNNTAQ
+276 IDSLGVSVNNTAE

-303 SVMARAKASAAME
+303 SVMARARASAAME

-321 YKKAIEKMIE
+321 YKKAIEKMVE
-331 ADALPE
+331 ADALPD
-337 KKTHTYYAGDNLLGL
+337 KKTHTYFAGDNLLGL
-352 FNKDNWRTITVD
+352 FNKDNWRTITLD
-364 ADTSKKE
+364 EDNSKK
-371 RKKTKADKHFTEASS
+371 KKKEAEAEKLFTSASE
-386 LVVKYAEFSEKEREI
+386 LVTKYAVFSEKEKEI
-401 LKELGV
+401 LKGIGI

-413 IGGSVAA
+413 IEGSVAA

-431 LKEVTNAEDY
+431 LKEVTNAEDH

-510 KRAKMQRALDNQIQL
+510 KRAKMQRELDNRIQL
-525 DQLEQECRDA
+525 DQLEQELRDA

-543 KAIFDA
+543 KAVFDA
-549 QENAKQAKDANY
+549 KENAKQVKDPNY
-561 VKKNFTDADIDQSKI
+561 VKKNFTEADIDQSMI
-576 TEIENQ
+576 TEIVNQ

-592 LQRQTEAEVFK
+592 LQRQTEMEVFK

-618 FQQQKLAIAEEY
+618 FQQQKLAITEDY

-637 TSEGEKI
+637 ATEGEKI

-659 QELKASIDWGT
+659 QELKANINWGA
-670 VFGELGGMFS
+670 VFGEFGGMFS
-680 GMIEPVLA
+680 DMIAPVLA

-703 HDSQA
+703 HASQA
-708 ALVEA
+708 AIVEA

-727 SFEKLGTDIKAYQ
+727 SFKKLGTDVTAYQ
-740 TALQSL
+740 KALAELKEKQS
-746 KAEQA
+746 
-751 EYVSLYQELVEK
+751 EYVALYAELVEK
-763 QKAYAQALET
+763 QKAYATALEK
-773 GTKEEQDAAKMA
+773 GTKEEQEAAKIA

-796 EQNMDAANNA
+796 EQNMEAYQNAA
-806 VTQAQQT
+806 TQAQQT

-819 TLKTSMDGVI
+819 TLKTSMEGVI
-829 GGLQKIASGSAGSA
+829 GGLQKIASGSAGA
-843 YEGLIELGKSAK
+843 AFEGLIQLGNSAK
-855 NIGGKVGDA
+855 DIGGKLGNVM
-864 IGKVSDKL
+864 GKVADRL
-872 ESVPIVGWIL
+872 ESVPIIGWIL
-882 SVLDIFKDG
+882 SILDIFKDG

-915 SGELIGVIVE
+915 NGKLIAV
-925 SVIQGIID
+925 IID
-933 IFAAIVDPIAGW
+933 SVVQGVVNIFAAIVDSIAGW
-945 FGGDFSLSEAMGLG
+945 FGGDFSLSEVLGLG
-959 ASIPDLEETMEEL
+959 SSNRDLENSMENL
-972 KGANEDLTRAID
+972 KMSNEDLTRAID
-984 NLSEKMDGA
+984 SLSDKMEEA
-993 TTAEAAKLY
+993 TTKEAADIY
-1002 EEQLALIDKKE
+1002 QEQVALIDKKE
-1013 SNAKSQMSQSGS
+1013 ANARSQMSQSGA
-1025 AYNNG
+1025 AYDNG

-1043 IDENMSSSDWSRISA
+1043 IDKNMSSNDWDRISS
-1058 IVGREID
+1058 IVGRTID
-1065 SAGDWWGL
+1065 SASDWWTL

-1095 ANDGYAD
+1095 ANDGYKD

-1116 REEAEREYFEKVT
+1116 REEAEKNYYEKVT

-1138 SFKSLLLNME
+1138 SFKRMLLNME
-1148 ADASAAGE
+1148 ADASDAGE
-1156 EIADSLLLTIVSQ
+1156 EIANSLLGSIVTQ
-1169 MMSDKYAAK
+1169 MMSDRYTSKLRAWYDKYVSYAK
-1178 IKEWYNKFVEYA
+1178 
-1190 STDGLSEEEAEELRN
+1190 DGLTEEEADALNKEYLDIYN
-1205 QYLGIYEEA
+1205 QA
-1214 AAERDML
+1214 VAERNELTSTM
-1221 LEAAGIDDD
+1221 GIDDD

-1245 SQEQGTKLEG
+1245 NQEQGTKLEG

-1264 ASIDEHMED
+1264 ASIDEHVED
-1273 VSLSMSVAVGHLR
+1273 VSENMSVAVGHLR
-1286 KIEENTGRCSV
+1286 KIEENTGSCRD
-1297 TLDDILA
+1297 TLGSILT

>member
-1 MKPVELEILLR
+1 MKPVELEFLMR
-12 DNLSTGLNKVGSM
+12 DRLSAGLDKAGAKVD
-25 VDGLLGKARKANA
+25 VLDGKAHKANA
-38 GLKDME
+38 SIRELEDGM
-44 GEVMVLRNVIALY
+44 MTMRNVISI
-57 EAQLEHLRTVS
+57 LERELENLRMMGEQS
-68 EAAPIDLDQSENI
+68 PLDLDQSKNA

-88 EQVEGLKNEL
+88 EHIGQLKAGLKEL
-98 QQLQTLSAQTKVT
+98 QAEAARVEVT
-111 PNDIPQ
+111 PGDIPQ

-156 FTDEVAR
+156 FTDEIAR

-173 AGGKGVPVWRQIL
+173 AGGRGVPVWKQIL
-186 KSLLSWQTALTTG
+186 KSLFSWQTALTTG
-199 IMLLVMYGDEIISW
+199 IMLLVMYGDEIVAW

-241 ASGVLTTFD
+241 ASGVLSTYD
-250 RLSKG
+250 RLAKG

-276 IDSLGVSVNNTAQ
+276 IDSLGVSVNNTAE

-303 SVMARAKASAAME
+303 SVMARARASAAME

-321 YKKAIEKMIE
+321 YKKAIEKMVE

-337 KKTHTYYAGDNLLGL
+337 KKTHTYYTHHDISKI
-352 FNKDNWRTITVD
+352 FNKDYWKTIEYD
-364 ADTSKKE
+364 NPE
-371 RKKTKADKHFTEASS
+371 RIKKKTEAEKLFTSASE
-386 LVVKYAEFSEKEREI
+386 LVTKYATFSEKEKEI
-401 LKELGV
+401 LKGIGV

-413 IGGSVAA
+413 IEGSVAA

-431 LKEVTNAEDY
+431 LKEATNAEDY

-460 RDTSYVRAVEK
+460 RDASYVRAVEK
-471 AGQEVKQAER
+471 AGQEVKQAES

-510 KRAKMQRALDNQIQL
+510 KRAKMQRALDNKIQL
-525 DQLEQECRDA
+525 DQLDQECRDA

-543 KAIFDA
+543 KAVFDA

-576 TEIENQ
+576 TEIENM

-603 AEVAAMRDTL
+603 SEVAAMRDAL
-613 KEYGN
+613 REYGN
-618 FQQQKLAIAEEY
+618 FQQQKLAITEEY

-659 QELKASIDWGT
+659 QELKASIDWST
-670 VFGELGGMFS
+670 VFGEFGGMFS

-703 HDSQA
+703 HESQA
-708 ALVEA
+708 AIVEA

-727 SFEKLGTDIKAYQ
+727 SFKKLGTDIKTYQ

-746 KAEQA
+746 KENQA

-763 QKAYAQALET
+763 QKAYSKALET
-773 GTKEEQDAAKMA
+773 GTKEEQDAAKQA

-796 EQNMDAANNA
+796 EQNMEALQNTA
-806 VTQAQQT
+806 TQAQQT
-813 MTQTAT
+813 VTQTAT

-829 GGLQKIASGSAGSA
+829 SGLQKIASGSAGSA
-843 YEGLIELGKSAK
+843 YNGLIELGNSAK
-855 NIGGKVGDA
+855 AIGGKLGVA
-864 IGKVSDKL
+864 MGKVADRL
-872 ESVPIVGWIL
+872 ESVPIIGWIL
-882 SVLDIFKDG
+882 SILDIFKDG

-896 DGLLDAIFGAVA
+896 DGLLDAVFGAVA

-925 SVIQGIID
+925 SVIKGIID

-959 ASIPDLEETMEEL
+959 SSIPDLDETMEHL
-972 KGANEDLTRAID
+972 KMSNEDLTRAID
-984 NLSEKMDGA
+984 SLSGKMDDA
-993 TTAEAAKLY
+993 TTEEAANIYK
-1002 EEQLALIDKKE
+1002 EQLALIDQKE
-1013 SNAKSQMSQSGS
+1013 SNARNQMSQSGS

-1043 IDENMSSSDWSRISA
+1043 IDENMSSNDWTRISD
-1058 IVGREID
+1058 IVGRDID

-1073 SSEEMAKVADEAT
+1073 SSEEMAKVANEAT

-1116 REEAEREYFEKVT
+1116 RDEAEKEYFEKVT
-1129 GMSFDSVED
+1129 GISFDSVED
-1138 SFKSLLLNME
+1138 SFKNLLLNME

-1169 MMSDKYAAK
+1169 MMSDTYAQKLKAWYEKFVGAAK
-1178 IKEWYNKFVEYA
+1178 
-1190 STDGLSEEEAEELRN
+1190 DGLTEEEADNLRKEY
-1205 QYLGIYEEA
+1205 QDIYDQA
-1214 AAERDML
+1214 VAERNAML
-1221 LEAAGIDDD
+1221 ETLGIDDD

-1273 VSLSMSVAVGHLR
+1273 VSVNMSLAVGHLR
-1286 KIEENTGRCSV
+1286 KIEENTGSCST
-1297 TLDDILA
+1297 TLDSILT

-1310 SDGLKVK
+1310 SDGLKMK